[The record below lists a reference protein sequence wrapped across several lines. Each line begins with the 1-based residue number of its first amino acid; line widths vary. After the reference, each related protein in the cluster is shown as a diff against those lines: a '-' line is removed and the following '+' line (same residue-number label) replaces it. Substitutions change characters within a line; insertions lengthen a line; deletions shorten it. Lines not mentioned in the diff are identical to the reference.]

1 MNTSVNNTPAP
12 VNNNRVNNAA
22 KIEDFGQ
29 KIGGARKDYYA
40 QLRELADI
48 LAGIDCEALKKSS
61 LSKLVKLPDLA
72 RLYEAGALSEDA
84 ARALLTI
91 WRTIPARPSRPYRL
105 ARWAEETA
113 EKVAQCAALLDGAAV
128 DEKTRT
134 RLDFQILKVANW
146 PAVPFS
152 FGRFSVEGPNWF
164 ASDYRVIAGG
174 RYYSRCQKLEDVP
187 AAIAEAIATDNEKR
201 AEGPAL
207 AVYYTRAGQY
217 FIAVKDKAEIVLAT
231 YDSREDARAA
241 CQNDRAALIEK
252 YNQLR
257 TIPAL
262 RREWNR
268 PRVGQDWRK
277 GQDVTPDTF
286 AQVLPFRGVEFG
298 NWVNQ
303 TERAALLNSAFDG
316 FHDLAQVWGL
326 TAEEM
331 TLSGSLAFAFAS
343 RGIAGAAAH
352 YEAGHEVI
360 NLTKKNGAGCMA
372 HEWFHAVDWFAG
384 ALDGR
389 DGLNR
394 AQTEHPADSE
404 RGEAARELMAA
415 IKKTDFYSR
424 SAELAKFSK
433 KGDYWV
439 ENCELA
445 ARGFEGVCGV
455 ILNAAGVCSD
465 FLVNLLGMDA
475 FTAKDALHRS
485 SIYPY
490 PSEAEAAE
498 LLPYY
503 LRFLRSVFGHAEVS
517 AEALQMAEAAH
528 EKAEA
533 EREAAAQV
541 RAQREAEKKAK
552 EEARAEE
559 LRKEAERQEAE
570 REAKAA
576 EIAEIL
582 SAIPGVTGARRLYC
596 YNAGVAVAALWDAQI
611 ITVFASAQEAK
622 TKPAAEIAAAVSVMA
637 YKCKP
642 ARTKNPRISARDHSV
657 EFCKKSAAEFLDWVA
672 AGAGCSRF
680 AYEFA
685 ELAAKHGRHAENFRA
700 EAEKMAADIA
710 RLKAEQTQKWAQ
722 EAEKSAEQTNT
733 KANDGKPAQKPA
745 KGEKL
750 NRQEIDTTAAPA
762 ESLQLVEIADG
773 VAVIPAEGYDYRA
786 TLFNRRQIKAHGATW
801 NKEAQQW
808 QATDP
813 ATVEAL
819 RAWFA
824 QSASADE
831 QQEQAA
837 EPATAPAC
845 YSDSEKSE
853 ISAAAALPEW
863 LKVGA
868 MVMTAPR
875 TMIDS
880 RTMRPSFVDAE
891 LMRVSAIDA
900 DFVSLEHPK
909 GILYGNMSI
918 ATAYAADQLS
928 PAPVADEQPEQSTDA
943 QPEPVAIAASYGS
956 EPEIPD
962 AVPAAYY
969 SGSEKSEA
977 CSLYNFSF
985 KNRTAEQWN
994 CLTKFDTEADG
1005 EKLLQKT
1012 AEGHGLLSASAC
1024 DFLDV
1029 QADYIIYFS
1038 RRNGDYICMYLA
1050 DFNGQPLRRPI
1061 EELRGRLLD
1070 ARKAA
1075 ELKQIAQ
1082 SIQEADRDGCAY
1094 EIHAGASVV
1103 RVDRDPR
1110 TPGHFR
1116 ATWYVSGE
1124 LDERRKAQTAED
1136 AAGMVW
1142 LLRESCTL
1150 EGRQFQIKRPQAGY
1164 SDSAKSEP
1172 TAAPLTDCALLVS
1185 SDENDRKQF
1194 RQRHEE
1200 FYKLSD
1206 PWHGDEVNTNRET
1219 DLREH
1224 YDRESLA
1231 VHFLLSHEL
1240 FYSWTDN
1247 RHREDCLDD
1256 VRQIYPDMT
1265 ADELHDIRNKYAA
1278 AVGEIYG

>member
-1 MNTSVNNTPAP
+1 MNTSVNNTPAT

-22 KIEDFGQ
+22 KIQDFGQ
-29 KIGGARKDYYA
+29 KIGGARKDLA
-40 QLRELADI
+40 REQAD
-48 LAGIDCEALKKSS
+48 LVAAFAGLTVESLKTLS
-61 LSKLVKLPDLA
+61 LSKVVKFEQVQRLA
-72 RLYEAGALSEDA
+72 VSGAISAPA
-84 ARALLTI
+84 ACAAFAL
-91 WRTIPARPSRPYRL
+91 WRSIPARPSLSWKVGSWAEKTAARL
-105 ARWAEETA
+105 AQISAIIDGGEITENIERMAEYR
-113 EKVAQCAALLDGAAV
+113 VLMAAGYPSA
-128 DEKTRT
+128 
-134 RLDFQILKVANW
+134 
-146 PAVPFS
+146 PFS
-152 FGRFSVEGPNWF
+152 FGRYSV
-164 ASDYRVIAGG
+164 DYYLTVNSPLCVMAG
-174 RYYSRCQKLEDVP
+174 RYYKLRTNDPSE
-187 AAIAEAIATDNEKR
+187 AAEFIRKAVAADAATR
-201 AEGPAL
+201 AEGATFEL
-207 AVYYTRAGQY
+207 YCSRGVYYAAPKGKNKIRVKEWNTREEARAGMED
-217 FIAVKDKAEIVLAT
+217 VAEL
-231 YDSREDARAA
+231 RR
-241 CQNDRAALIEK
+241 LWEK
-252 YNQLR
+252 IRN
-257 TIPAL
+257 TPAL
-262 RREWNR
+262 RRTTNR
-268 PRVGQDWRK
+268 PRVGVDYRQ
-277 GQDVTPDTF
+277 GQNMNPEAF
-286 AQVLPFRGVEFG
+286 AAAFPFRGVEFG
-298 NWVNQ
+298 NWLTQ
-303 TERAALLNSAFDG
+303 TDRAIRLNETFDALR
-316 FHDLAQVWGL
+316 DLCALCGL
-326 TAEEM
+326 TADAA
-331 TLSGSLAFAFAS
+331 TLKGWLAMAFGS
-343 RGIAGAAAH
+343 RGIPGAAAH
-352 YEAGHEVI
+352 FEHEHRVI
-360 NLTKKNGAGCMA
+360 NLTKEHGAGSLA
-372 HEWFHAVDWFAG
+372 HEWLHALDAFTAARFAG
-384 ALDGR
+384 SLGQFAIKDWGKLPEGELR
-389 DGLNR
+389 
-394 AQTEHPADSE
+394 
-404 RGEAARELMAA
+404 EAARALYSGL
-415 IKKTDFYSR
+415 IKSPFARRSEDLDYLKGKTYY
-424 SAELAKFSK
+424 AKAQ
-433 KGDYWV
+433 
-439 ENCELA
+439 ELA
-445 ARGFEGVCGV
+445 ARAFEVYV
-455 ILNAAGVCSD
+455 IELAKIKGWTLD
-465 FLVNLLGMDA
+465 FLANVTTREEWIAAYGDA
-475 FTAKDALHRS
+475 DE
-485 SIYPY
+485 YPY
-490 PSEAEAAE
+490 PTPAEVAELAPLFARFLSLAADAQELSKEAAQ
-498 LLPYY
+498 L
-503 LRFLRSVFGHAEVS
+503 FADG
-517 AEALQMAEAAH
+517 
-528 EKAEA
+528 
-533 EREAAAQV
+533 
-541 RAQREAEKKAK
+541 RAIMEQQREKAK
-552 EEARAEE
+552 ELQEQAAQEQAEQRAAATAARMEEMKQRTAEVCAECGASWSYVFESAGRAYAVGGGAGFAFHIWANGHVGFKVVRLNSRIKKSIRTAWGDTLEVRPGVDLEAFARKDLQYGFTGYSLYNSVFKGYATTWQEFSEKHAEDIRKGAQE
-559 LRKEAERQEAE
+559 FAPKAQEVKKEAITSET
-570 REAKAA
+570 AA
-576 EIAEIL
+576 Q
-582 SAIPGVTGARRLYC
+582 P
-596 YNAGVAVAALWDAQI
+596 
-611 ITVFASAQEAK
+611 
-622 TKPAAEIAAAVSVMA
+622 
-637 YKCKP
+637 
-642 ARTKNPRISARDHSV
+642 
-657 EFCKKSAAEFLDWVA
+657 
-672 AGAGCSRF
+672 
-680 AYEFA
+680 
-685 ELAAKHGRHAENFRA
+685 
-700 EAEKMAADIA
+700 
-710 RLKAEQTQKWAQ
+710 
-722 EAEKSAEQTNT
+722 TNT

-745 KGEKL
+745 KGEKR

-824 QSASADE
+824 QSAPAADE
-831 QQEQAA
+831 QQEQAT
-837 EPATAPAC
+837 EPATASAS

-853 ISAAAALPEW
+853 IPAIAANRLTP
-863 LKVGA
+863 
-868 MVMTAPR
+868 
-875 TMIDS
+875 
-880 RTMRPSFVDAE
+880 
-891 LMRVSAIDA
+891 
-900 DFVSLEHPK
+900 
-909 GILYGNMSI
+909 
-918 ATAYAADQLS
+918 
-928 PAPVADEQPEQSTDA
+928 ADE
-943 QPEPVAIAASYGS
+943 PEPVAIAASHGS
-956 EPEIPD
+956 EPETPD

-969 SGSEKSEA
+969 SVSEKSEA

-994 CLTKFDTEADG
+994 CLTKFDTVPDG

-1012 AEGHGLLSASAC
+1012 ADGHGLLSASAC

>member
-1 MNTSVNNTPAP
+1 MNTSVNNTPAN
-12 VNNNRVNNAA
+12 VNANRVNNAA
-22 KIEDFGQ
+22 KIQDFGQ
-29 KIGGARKDYYA
+29 KIGGARKDLA
-40 QLRELADI
+40 REQAD
-48 LAGIDCEALKKSS
+48 LVAAFAGLTVESLKTLS
-61 LSKLVKLPDLA
+61 LSKVVKFEQVQRLA
-72 RLYEAGALSEDA
+72 ASGAISAPA
-84 ARALLTI
+84 ACAAFAL
-91 WRTIPARPSRPYRL
+91 WRSIPARPSLSWKVGSWAEKTAARL
-105 ARWAEETA
+105 AQISAIIDGGEITENIERMAEYR
-113 EKVAQCAALLDGAAV
+113 VLMAAGYPAA
-128 DEKTRT
+128 
-134 RLDFQILKVANW
+134 
-146 PAVPFS
+146 PFS
-152 FGRFSVEGPNWF
+152 FGRYSV
-164 ASDYRVIAGG
+164 DYYLTVNSPLCVMAG
-174 RYYSRCQKLEDVP
+174 RYYKLRTTDPSE
-187 AAIAEAIATDNEKR
+187 AAEFIRKAVAADAATR
-201 AEGPAL
+201 AEGATFEL
-207 AVYYTRAGQY
+207 YCSRGVYYAAPKGKNKIHVKEWNTREEARAGMED
-217 FIAVKDKAEIVLAT
+217 VAEL
-231 YDSREDARAA
+231 RR
-241 CQNDRAALIEK
+241 LWEK
-252 YNQLR
+252 IRN
-257 TIPAL
+257 TPAL
-262 RREWNR
+262 RRTTNR
-268 PRVGQDWRK
+268 PRVGVDYRQ
-277 GQDVTPDTF
+277 GQNMNPEAF
-286 AQVLPFRGVEFG
+286 AAAFPFRGVEFG
-298 NWVNQ
+298 NWLTQ
-303 TERAALLNSAFDG
+303 TDRAIRLNETFDALR
-316 FHDLAQVWGL
+316 DLCALCGL
-326 TAEEM
+326 TADAA
-331 TLSGSLAFAFAS
+331 TLKGWLAMAFGS
-343 RGIAGAAAH
+343 RGIPGAAAH
-352 YEAGHEVI
+352 FEHEHRVI
-360 NLTKKNGAGCMA
+360 NLTKEHGAGSLA
-372 HEWFHAVDWFAG
+372 HEWLHALDAFTAARFAG
-384 ALDGR
+384 SLGQFAIKDWGKLPEGELR
-389 DGLNR
+389 
-394 AQTEHPADSE
+394 
-404 RGEAARELMAA
+404 EAARALYSGL
-415 IKKTDFYSR
+415 IKSPFARRSEDLDYLKGKTYY
-424 SAELAKFSK
+424 AKTQ
-433 KGDYWV
+433 
-439 ENCELA
+439 ELA
-445 ARGFEGVCGV
+445 ARAFEVYV
-455 ILNAAGVCSD
+455 IELAKIKGWTLD
-465 FLVNLLGMDA
+465 FLANVTTREEWIAAYGDA
-475 FTAKDALHRS
+475 DE
-485 SIYPY
+485 YPY
-490 PSEAEAAE
+490 PTPAEVAELAPLFARFLSLAADAQELSKEAAQ
-498 LLPYY
+498 L
-503 LRFLRSVFGHAEVS
+503 FADG
-517 AEALQMAEAAH
+517 
-528 EKAEA
+528 
-533 EREAAAQV
+533 
-541 RAQREAEKKAK
+541 RAIMEQQREKAK
-552 EEARAEE
+552 ELQEQAAQEQAEQRAAATAARMEEMKQRTAEVCAECGASWSYVFESAGRAYAVGGGAGFAFHIWANGHVGFKVVRLNSRIKKSIRTAWGDTLEVRPGVDLEAFARKDLQYGFTGYSLYNSVFKGYATTWQEFSEKHAEDIRKGAQE
-559 LRKEAERQEAE
+559 FAPKAQEVKKEATTSET
-570 REAKAA
+570 AA
-576 EIAEIL
+576 Q
-582 SAIPGVTGARRLYC
+582 P
-596 YNAGVAVAALWDAQI
+596 
-611 ITVFASAQEAK
+611 
-622 TKPAAEIAAAVSVMA
+622 
-637 YKCKP
+637 
-642 ARTKNPRISARDHSV
+642 
-657 EFCKKSAAEFLDWVA
+657 
-672 AGAGCSRF
+672 
-680 AYEFA
+680 
-685 ELAAKHGRHAENFRA
+685 
-700 EAEKMAADIA
+700 
-710 RLKAEQTQKWAQ
+710 
-722 EAEKSAEQTNT
+722 TNT

-745 KGEKL
+745 KGEKR

-824 QSASADE
+824 QSAPAADE

-837 EPATAPAC
+837 EPATVPAC

-853 ISAAAALPEW
+853 IPAIAANRLTP
-863 LKVGA
+863 
-868 MVMTAPR
+868 T
-875 TMIDS
+875 
-880 RTMRPSFVDAE
+880 
-891 LMRVSAIDA
+891 
-900 DFVSLEHPK
+900 
-909 GILYGNMSI
+909 
-918 ATAYAADQLS
+918 
-928 PAPVADEQPEQSTDA
+928 DE
-943 QPEPVAIAASYGS
+943 PEPVALAASHGS
-956 EPEIPD
+956 EPETPD

-1012 AEGHGLLSASAC
+1012 AEGHGLLSVSAC

-1185 SDENDRKQF
+1185 SDENDRKLF

>member
-1 MNTSVNNTPAP
+1 MNTSVNNTPAN
-12 VNNNRVNNAA
+12 VNANRVNNAA
-22 KIEDFGQ
+22 KIQDFGQ
-29 KIGGARKDYYA
+29 KIGGARKDLA
-40 QLRELADI
+40 REQAD
-48 LAGIDCEALKKSS
+48 LVAAFAGLTVESLKTLS
-61 LSKLVKLPDLA
+61 LSKVVKFEQVQRLA
-72 RLYEAGALSEDA
+72 ASGAISAPA
-84 ARALLTI
+84 ACAAFAL
-91 WRTIPARPSRPYRL
+91 WRSIPARPSLSWKVGSWAEKTAARL
-105 ARWAEETA
+105 AQISAIIDGGEITENIERMAEYR
-113 EKVAQCAALLDGAAV
+113 VLMAAGYPAA
-128 DEKTRT
+128 
-134 RLDFQILKVANW
+134 
-146 PAVPFS
+146 PFS
-152 FGRFSVEGPNWF
+152 FGRYSV
-164 ASDYRVIAGG
+164 DYYLTVNSPLCVMAG
-174 RYYSRCQKLEDVP
+174 RYYKLRTTDPSE
-187 AAIAEAIATDNEKR
+187 AAEFIRKAVAADAATR
-201 AEGPAL
+201 AEGATFEL
-207 AVYYTRAGQY
+207 YCSRGVYYAAPKGKNKIHVKEWNTREEARAGMED
-217 FIAVKDKAEIVLAT
+217 VAEL
-231 YDSREDARAA
+231 RR
-241 CQNDRAALIEK
+241 LWEK
-252 YNQLR
+252 IRN
-257 TIPAL
+257 TPAL
-262 RREWNR
+262 RRTTNR
-268 PRVGQDWRK
+268 PRVGVDYRQ
-277 GQDVTPDTF
+277 GQNMNPEAF
-286 AQVLPFRGVEFG
+286 AAAFPFRGVEFG
-298 NWVNQ
+298 NWLTQ
-303 TERAALLNSAFDG
+303 MDRAIRLNETFDALR
-316 FHDLAQVWGL
+316 DLCALCGL
-326 TAEEM
+326 TADAA
-331 TLSGSLAFAFAS
+331 TLKGWLAMAFGS
-343 RGIAGAAAH
+343 RGIPGAAAH
-352 YEAGHEVI
+352 FEHEHRVI
-360 NLTKKNGAGCMA
+360 NLTKEHGAGSLA
-372 HEWFHAVDWFAG
+372 HEWLHALDAFTAARFAG
-384 ALDGR
+384 SLGQFAIKDWGKLPEGELR
-389 DGLNR
+389 
-394 AQTEHPADSE
+394 
-404 RGEAARELMAA
+404 EAARALYSGL
-415 IKKTDFYSR
+415 IKSPFARRSEDLDYLKGKTYY
-424 SAELAKFSK
+424 AKAQ
-433 KGDYWV
+433 
-439 ENCELA
+439 ELA
-445 ARGFEGVCGV
+445 ARAFEVYV
-455 ILNAAGVCSD
+455 IELAKIKGWTLD
-465 FLVNLLGMDA
+465 FLANVTTREEWIAAYGDA
-475 FTAKDALHRS
+475 DE
-485 SIYPY
+485 YPY
-490 PSEAEAAE
+490 PTPAEVAELAPLFARFLSLAADAQELSKEAAQ
-498 LLPYY
+498 L
-503 LRFLRSVFGHAEVS
+503 FADG
-517 AEALQMAEAAH
+517 
-528 EKAEA
+528 
-533 EREAAAQV
+533 
-541 RAQREAEKKAK
+541 RAIMEQQREKAK
-552 EEARAEE
+552 ELQEQAAKEQAEQRAAATAARMEEMKQRTAEVCAECGASWSYVFESAGRAYAVGGGAGFAFHIWANGHVGFKVVRLNSRIKKSIRTAWGDTLEVRPGVDLEAFARKDLQYGFTGYSLYNSVFKGYATTWQEFSEKHAEDIRKGAQE
-559 LRKEAERQEAE
+559 FAPKAQEVKKEATTSET
-570 REAKAA
+570 AA
-576 EIAEIL
+576 Q
-582 SAIPGVTGARRLYC
+582 P
-596 YNAGVAVAALWDAQI
+596 
-611 ITVFASAQEAK
+611 
-622 TKPAAEIAAAVSVMA
+622 
-637 YKCKP
+637 
-642 ARTKNPRISARDHSV
+642 
-657 EFCKKSAAEFLDWVA
+657 
-672 AGAGCSRF
+672 
-680 AYEFA
+680 
-685 ELAAKHGRHAENFRA
+685 
-700 EAEKMAADIA
+700 
-710 RLKAEQTQKWAQ
+710 
-722 EAEKSAEQTNT
+722 TNT

-745 KGEKL
+745 KGEKR

-808 QATDP
+808 QTTDP

-824 QSASADE
+824 QSAPAADE

-853 ISAAAALPEW
+853 IPAIAANRLTP
-863 LKVGA
+863 
-868 MVMTAPR
+868 T
-875 TMIDS
+875 
-880 RTMRPSFVDAE
+880 
-891 LMRVSAIDA
+891 
-900 DFVSLEHPK
+900 
-909 GILYGNMSI
+909 
-918 ATAYAADQLS
+918 
-928 PAPVADEQPEQSTDA
+928 DE
-943 QPEPVAIAASYGS
+943 PEPVAVAVSYGS
-956 EPEIPD
+956 EPETPD

-1012 AEGHGLLSASAC
+1012 AEGHGLLSVSAC

-1142 LLRESCTL
+1142 LLRESCTI

>member
-1 MNTSVNNTPAP
+1 MNTSVNNTPAT

-22 KIEDFGQ
+22 KIQDFGQ
-29 KIGGARKDYYA
+29 KIGGARKD
-40 QLRELADI
+40 LSREQAD
-48 LAGIDCEALKKSS
+48 LVAAFAGLTVESLKTLS
-61 LSKLVKLPDLA
+61 LSKVVKFEQVQRLA
-72 RLYEAGALSEDA
+72 VSGAISAPA
-84 ARALLTI
+84 ACAAFAL
-91 WRTIPARPSRPYRL
+91 WRSIPARPSLSWKVGSWAEKTAARL
-105 ARWAEETA
+105 AQISAIIDGGEITENIKRMAEYR
-113 EKVAQCAALLDGAAV
+113 VLMAAGYPAA
-128 DEKTRT
+128 
-134 RLDFQILKVANW
+134 
-146 PAVPFS
+146 PFS
-152 FGRFSVEGPNWF
+152 FGRYSV
-164 ASDYRVIAGG
+164 DYYLTVNSPLCVMAG
-174 RYYSRCQKLEDVP
+174 RYYKLRTNDPSE
-187 AAIAEAIATDNEKR
+187 AAEFIRKAVAADAATR
-201 AEGPAL
+201 AEGATFEL
-207 AVYYTRAGQY
+207 YCSRGVYYAAPKGKNKIRVKEWNTREEARAGMED
-217 FIAVKDKAEIVLAT
+217 VAEL
-231 YDSREDARAA
+231 RR
-241 CQNDRAALIEK
+241 LWEK
-252 YNQLR
+252 IRN
-257 TIPAL
+257 TPAL
-262 RREWNR
+262 RRTTNR
-268 PRVGQDWRK
+268 PRVGVDYRQ
-277 GQDVTPDTF
+277 GQNMNPEAF
-286 AQVLPFRGVEFG
+286 AAAFPFRGVEFG
-298 NWVNQ
+298 NWLTQ
-303 TERAALLNSAFDG
+303 TDRAIRLNETFDALR
-316 FHDLAQVWGL
+316 DLCALCGL
-326 TAEEM
+326 TADAA
-331 TLSGSLAFAFAS
+331 TLKGWLAMAFGS
-343 RGIAGAAAH
+343 RGIPGAAAH
-352 YEAGHEVI
+352 FEHEHRVI
-360 NLTKKNGAGCMA
+360 NLTKEHGAGSLA
-372 HEWFHAVDWFAG
+372 HEWLHALDAFTAARFAG
-384 ALDGR
+384 SLGQFAIKDWGKLPEGELR
-389 DGLNR
+389 
-394 AQTEHPADSE
+394 
-404 RGEAARELMAA
+404 EAARALYSGL
-415 IKKTDFYSR
+415 IKSPFARRSEDLDYLKGKTYY
-424 SAELAKFSK
+424 AKAQ
-433 KGDYWV
+433 
-439 ENCELA
+439 ELA
-445 ARGFEGVCGV
+445 ARAFEVYV
-455 ILNAAGVCSD
+455 IELAKIKGWTLD
-465 FLVNLLGMDA
+465 FLANVTTREEWIAAYGDA
-475 FTAKDALHRS
+475 DE
-485 SIYPY
+485 YPY
-490 PSEAEAAE
+490 PTPAEVAELAPLFARFLSLAADAQELSKEAAQ
-498 LLPYY
+498 L
-503 LRFLRSVFGHAEVS
+503 FADG
-517 AEALQMAEAAH
+517 
-528 EKAEA
+528 
-533 EREAAAQV
+533 
-541 RAQREAEKKAK
+541 RAIMEQQREKAK
-552 EEARAEE
+552 ELQEQAAQEQAEQRAAATAARMEEMKQRTAEVCAECGASWSYVFESAGRAYAVGGGAGFAFHIWANGHVGFKVVRLNSRIKKSIRTAWGDTLEVRPGVDLEAFARKDLQYGFTGYSLYNSVFKGYATTWQEFSEKHAEDIRKGAQE
-559 LRKEAERQEAE
+559 FAPKAQEVKKEATTSET
-570 REAKAA
+570 AA
-576 EIAEIL
+576 Q
-582 SAIPGVTGARRLYC
+582 P
-596 YNAGVAVAALWDAQI
+596 
-611 ITVFASAQEAK
+611 
-622 TKPAAEIAAAVSVMA
+622 
-637 YKCKP
+637 
-642 ARTKNPRISARDHSV
+642 
-657 EFCKKSAAEFLDWVA
+657 
-672 AGAGCSRF
+672 
-680 AYEFA
+680 
-685 ELAAKHGRHAENFRA
+685 
-700 EAEKMAADIA
+700 
-710 RLKAEQTQKWAQ
+710 
-722 EAEKSAEQTNT
+722 TNT

-745 KGEKL
+745 KGEKR

-808 QATDP
+808 QATNP

-824 QSASADE
+824 QSAPAADE

-853 ISAAAALPEW
+853 IPAIAANRLTP
-863 LKVGA
+863 
-868 MVMTAPR
+868 
-875 TMIDS
+875 
-880 RTMRPSFVDAE
+880 
-891 LMRVSAIDA
+891 
-900 DFVSLEHPK
+900 
-909 GILYGNMSI
+909 
-918 ATAYAADQLS
+918 
-928 PAPVADEQPEQSTDA
+928 ADE
-943 QPEPVAIAASYGS
+943 PEPVAVAVSYGS
-956 EPEIPD
+956 DPETPD

-1012 AEGHGLLSASAC
+1012 AEGHGLLSVSAC

-1142 LLRESCTL
+1142 LLRESCAL

>member
-1 MNTSVNNTPAP
+1 MNTSVNNTPAT

-22 KIEDFGQ
+22 KIQDFGQ
-29 KIGGARKDYYA
+29 KIGGARKDLA
-40 QLRELADI
+40 REQAD
-48 LAGIDCEALKKSS
+48 LVAAFAGLTVESLKTLS
-61 LSKLVKLPDLA
+61 LSKVVKFEQVQRLA
-72 RLYEAGALSEDA
+72 VSGAISASA
-84 ARALLTI
+84 ACAAFAL
-91 WRTIPARPSRPYRL
+91 WRSIPARPSLSWKVGSWAEKTAARL
-105 ARWAEETA
+105 AQISAIIDGGEITENIERMAEYR
-113 EKVAQCAALLDGAAV
+113 VLMAAGYPSA
-128 DEKTRT
+128 
-134 RLDFQILKVANW
+134 
-146 PAVPFS
+146 PFS
-152 FGRFSVEGPNWF
+152 FGRYSV
-164 ASDYRVIAGG
+164 DYYLTVNSPLCVMAG
-174 RYYSRCQKLEDVP
+174 RYYKLRTNDPSE
-187 AAIAEAIATDNEKR
+187 AAEFIRKAVAADAATR
-201 AEGPAL
+201 AEGATFEL
-207 AVYYTRAGQY
+207 YCSRGVYYAAPKGKNKIRVKEWNTREEARAGMED
-217 FIAVKDKAEIVLAT
+217 VAEL
-231 YDSREDARAA
+231 RR
-241 CQNDRAALIEK
+241 LWEK
-252 YNQLR
+252 IRN
-257 TIPAL
+257 TPAL
-262 RREWNR
+262 RRTTNR
-268 PRVGQDWRK
+268 PRVGVDYRQ
-277 GQDVTPDTF
+277 GQNMNPEAF
-286 AQVLPFRGVEFG
+286 AAAFPFRGVEFG
-298 NWVNQ
+298 NWLTQ
-303 TERAALLNSAFDG
+303 TDRAIRLNETFDALR
-316 FHDLAQVWGL
+316 DLCALCGL
-326 TAEEM
+326 TADAA
-331 TLSGSLAFAFAS
+331 TLKGWLAMAFGS
-343 RGIAGAAAH
+343 RGIPGAAAH
-352 YEAGHEVI
+352 FEHEHRVI
-360 NLTKKNGAGCMA
+360 NLTKEHGAGSLA
-372 HEWFHAVDWFAG
+372 HEWLHALDAFTAARFAG
-384 ALDGR
+384 SLGQFAIKDWGKLPEGELR
-389 DGLNR
+389 
-394 AQTEHPADSE
+394 
-404 RGEAARELMAA
+404 EAARALYSGL
-415 IKKTDFYSR
+415 IKSPFARRSEDLDYLKGKTYY
-424 SAELAKFSK
+424 AKAQ
-433 KGDYWV
+433 
-439 ENCELA
+439 ELA
-445 ARGFEGVCGV
+445 ARAFEVYV
-455 ILNAAGVCSD
+455 IELAKIKGWTLD
-465 FLVNLLGMDA
+465 FLANVTTREEWIAAYGDA
-475 FTAKDALHRS
+475 DE
-485 SIYPY
+485 YPY
-490 PSEAEAAE
+490 PTPAEVAELAPLFARFLSLAADAQELSKEAAQ
-498 LLPYY
+498 L
-503 LRFLRSVFGHAEVS
+503 FADG
-517 AEALQMAEAAH
+517 
-528 EKAEA
+528 
-533 EREAAAQV
+533 
-541 RAQREAEKKAK
+541 RAIMEQQREKAK
-552 EEARAEE
+552 ELQEQAAQEQAEQRAAATAARMEEMKQRTAEVCAECGASWSYVFESAGRAYAVGGGAGFAFHIWANGHVGFKVVRLNSRIKKSIRTAWGDTLEVRPGVDLEAFARKDLQYGFTGYSLYNSVFKGYATTWQEFSEKHAEDIRKGAQE
-559 LRKEAERQEAE
+559 FAPKAQEVKKEATTSET
-570 REAKAA
+570 AA
-576 EIAEIL
+576 Q
-582 SAIPGVTGARRLYC
+582 P
-596 YNAGVAVAALWDAQI
+596 
-611 ITVFASAQEAK
+611 
-622 TKPAAEIAAAVSVMA
+622 
-637 YKCKP
+637 
-642 ARTKNPRISARDHSV
+642 
-657 EFCKKSAAEFLDWVA
+657 
-672 AGAGCSRF
+672 
-680 AYEFA
+680 
-685 ELAAKHGRHAENFRA
+685 
-700 EAEKMAADIA
+700 
-710 RLKAEQTQKWAQ
+710 
-722 EAEKSAEQTNT
+722 TNT

-745 KGEKL
+745 KCEKR

-824 QSASADE
+824 QSAPAADE
-831 QQEQAA
+831 QQEQAT
-837 EPATAPAC
+837 EPATASAS

-853 ISAAAALPEW
+853 IPAIAANRLTP
-863 LKVGA
+863 
-868 MVMTAPR
+868 
-875 TMIDS
+875 
-880 RTMRPSFVDAE
+880 
-891 LMRVSAIDA
+891 
-900 DFVSLEHPK
+900 
-909 GILYGNMSI
+909 
-918 ATAYAADQLS
+918 
-928 PAPVADEQPEQSTDA
+928 ADE
-943 QPEPVAIAASYGS
+943 PEPVPIAASHGS
-956 EPEIPD
+956 DPETPD

-1012 AEGHGLLSASAC
+1012 AEGHGLLSVSAC

-1142 LLRESCTL
+1142 LLRESCAL

>member
-1 MNTSVNNTPAP
+1 MNTSANNTPAT

-22 KIEDFGQ
+22 KIQDFGQ
-29 KIGGARKDYYA
+29 KIGGARKDLA
-40 QLRELADI
+40 REQAD
-48 LAGIDCEALKKSS
+48 LVAAFAGLTVESLKTLS
-61 LSKLVKLPDLA
+61 LSKVVKFEQVQRLA
-72 RLYEAGALSEDA
+72 VSGAISAPA
-84 ARALLTI
+84 ACAAFAL
-91 WRTIPARPSRPYRL
+91 WRSIPARPSLSWKVGSWAEKTAARL
-105 ARWAEETA
+105 AQISAIIDGGEITENIERMAEYR
-113 EKVAQCAALLDGAAV
+113 VLMAAGYPSA
-128 DEKTRT
+128 
-134 RLDFQILKVANW
+134 
-146 PAVPFS
+146 PFS
-152 FGRFSVEGPNWF
+152 FGRYSV
-164 ASDYRVIAGG
+164 DYYLTVNSPLCVMAG
-174 RYYSRCQKLEDVP
+174 RYYKLRTNDPSE
-187 AAIAEAIATDNEKR
+187 AAEFIRKAVAADAATR
-201 AEGPAL
+201 AEGATFEL
-207 AVYYTRAGQY
+207 YCSRGVYYAAPKGKNKIRVKEWNTREEARAGMED
-217 FIAVKDKAEIVLAT
+217 VAEL
-231 YDSREDARAA
+231 RR
-241 CQNDRAALIEK
+241 LWEK
-252 YNQLR
+252 IRN
-257 TIPAL
+257 TPAL
-262 RREWNR
+262 RRTTNR
-268 PRVGQDWRK
+268 PRVGVDYRQ
-277 GQDVTPDTF
+277 GQNMNPEAF
-286 AQVLPFRGVEFG
+286 AAAFPFRGVEFG
-298 NWVNQ
+298 NWLTQ
-303 TERAALLNSAFDG
+303 TDRAIRLNETFDALR
-316 FHDLAQVWGL
+316 DLCALCGL
-326 TAEEM
+326 TADAA
-331 TLSGSLAFAFAS
+331 TLKGWLAMAFGS
-343 RGIAGAAAH
+343 RGIPGAAAH
-352 YEAGHEVI
+352 FEHEHRVI
-360 NLTKKNGAGCMA
+360 NLTKEHGAGSLA
-372 HEWFHAVDWFAG
+372 HEWLHALDAFTAARFAG
-384 ALDGR
+384 SLGQFAIKDWGKLPEGELR
-389 DGLNR
+389 
-394 AQTEHPADSE
+394 
-404 RGEAARELMAA
+404 EAARALYSGL
-415 IKKTDFYSR
+415 IKSPFARRSEDLDYLKGKTYY
-424 SAELAKFSK
+424 AKAQ
-433 KGDYWV
+433 
-439 ENCELA
+439 ELA
-445 ARGFEGVCGV
+445 ARAFEVYV
-455 ILNAAGVCSD
+455 IELAKIKGWTLD
-465 FLVNLLGMDA
+465 FLANVTTREEWIAAYGDA
-475 FTAKDALHRS
+475 DE
-485 SIYPY
+485 YPY
-490 PSEAEAAE
+490 PTPAEVAELAPLFARFLSLAADAQELSKEAAQ
-498 LLPYY
+498 L
-503 LRFLRSVFGHAEVS
+503 FADG
-517 AEALQMAEAAH
+517 
-528 EKAEA
+528 
-533 EREAAAQV
+533 
-541 RAQREAEKKAK
+541 RAIMEQQREKAK
-552 EEARAEE
+552 ELQEQAAQEQAEQRAAATAARMEEMKQRAAEVCAECGASWSYVFESAGRAYAVGGGAGFAFHIWANGHVGFKVVRLNSRIKKSIRTAWGDTLEVRPGVDLEAFARKDLQYGFTGYSLYNSVFKGYATTWQEFSEKHAEDIRKGAQE
-559 LRKEAERQEAE
+559 FAPKAQEVKKEATTSET
-570 REAKAA
+570 AA
-576 EIAEIL
+576 Q
-582 SAIPGVTGARRLYC
+582 P
-596 YNAGVAVAALWDAQI
+596 
-611 ITVFASAQEAK
+611 
-622 TKPAAEIAAAVSVMA
+622 
-637 YKCKP
+637 
-642 ARTKNPRISARDHSV
+642 
-657 EFCKKSAAEFLDWVA
+657 
-672 AGAGCSRF
+672 
-680 AYEFA
+680 
-685 ELAAKHGRHAENFRA
+685 
-700 EAEKMAADIA
+700 
-710 RLKAEQTQKWAQ
+710 
-722 EAEKSAEQTNT
+722 TNT

-745 KGEKL
+745 KGEKR

-824 QSASADE
+824 QSAPAADE

-837 EPATAPAC
+837 EPTTAPAC

-853 ISAAAALPEW
+853 IPAIAANRLTP
-863 LKVGA
+863 
-868 MVMTAPR
+868 
-875 TMIDS
+875 
-880 RTMRPSFVDAE
+880 
-891 LMRVSAIDA
+891 
-900 DFVSLEHPK
+900 
-909 GILYGNMSI
+909 
-918 ATAYAADQLS
+918 
-928 PAPVADEQPEQSTDA
+928 ADE
-943 QPEPVAIAASYGS
+943 PEPVAVAASYGS

-969 SGSEKSEA
+969 SGSEKSET

-1172 TAAPLTDCALLVS
+1172 TAALLTDCALLVS

-1224 YDRESLA
+1224 YDRESLT

>member
-1 MNTSVNNTPAP
+1 MNTSVNNTPAN
-12 VNNNRVNNAA
+12 VNANRVNNAA
-22 KIEDFGQ
+22 KIQDFGQ
-29 KIGGARKDYYA
+29 KIGGARKDLA
-40 QLRELADI
+40 REQAD
-48 LAGIDCEALKKSS
+48 LVAAFAGLTVESLKTLS
-61 LSKLVKLPDLA
+61 LSKVVKFEQVQRLA
-72 RLYEAGALSEDA
+72 ASGAISAPA
-84 ARALLTI
+84 ACAAFAL
-91 WRTIPARPSRPYRL
+91 WRSIPARPSLSWKVGSWAEKTAARL
-105 ARWAEETA
+105 AQISAIIDGGEITENIERMAEYR
-113 EKVAQCAALLDGAAV
+113 VLMAAGYPAA
-128 DEKTRT
+128 
-134 RLDFQILKVANW
+134 
-146 PAVPFS
+146 PFS
-152 FGRFSVEGPNWF
+152 FGRYSV
-164 ASDYRVIAGG
+164 DYYLTVNSPLCVMAG
-174 RYYSRCQKLEDVP
+174 RYYKLRTTDPSE
-187 AAIAEAIATDNEKR
+187 AAEFIRKAVAADAATR
-201 AEGPAL
+201 AEGATFEL
-207 AVYYTRAGQY
+207 YCSRGVYYAAPKGKNKIHVKEWNTREEARAGMED
-217 FIAVKDKAEIVLAT
+217 VAEL
-231 YDSREDARAA
+231 RR
-241 CQNDRAALIEK
+241 LWEK
-252 YNQLR
+252 IRN
-257 TIPAL
+257 TPAL
-262 RREWNR
+262 RRTTNR
-268 PRVGQDWRK
+268 PRVGVDYRQ
-277 GQDVTPDTF
+277 GQNMNPEAF
-286 AQVLPFRGVEFG
+286 AAAFPFRGVEFG
-298 NWVNQ
+298 NWLTQ
-303 TERAALLNSAFDG
+303 MDRAIRLNETFDALR
-316 FHDLAQVWGL
+316 DLCALCGL
-326 TAEEM
+326 TADAA
-331 TLSGSLAFAFAS
+331 TLKGWLAMAFGS
-343 RGIAGAAAH
+343 RGIPGAAAH
-352 YEAGHEVI
+352 FEHEHRVI
-360 NLTKKNGAGCMA
+360 NLTKEHGAGSLA
-372 HEWFHAVDWFAG
+372 HEWLHALDAFTAARFAG
-384 ALDGR
+384 SLGQFAIKDWGKLPEGELR
-389 DGLNR
+389 
-394 AQTEHPADSE
+394 
-404 RGEAARELMAA
+404 EAARALYSGL
-415 IKKTDFYSR
+415 IKSPFARRSEDLDYLKGKTYY
-424 SAELAKFSK
+424 AKAQ
-433 KGDYWV
+433 
-439 ENCELA
+439 ELA
-445 ARGFEGVCGV
+445 ARAFEVYV
-455 ILNAAGVCSD
+455 IELAKIKGWTLD
-465 FLVNLLGMDA
+465 FLANVTTREEWIAAYGDA
-475 FTAKDALHRS
+475 DE
-485 SIYPY
+485 YPY
-490 PSEAEAAE
+490 PTPAEVAELAPLFARFLSLAADAQELSKEAAQ
-498 LLPYY
+498 L
-503 LRFLRSVFGHAEVS
+503 FADG
-517 AEALQMAEAAH
+517 
-528 EKAEA
+528 
-533 EREAAAQV
+533 
-541 RAQREAEKKAK
+541 RAIMEQQREKAK
-552 EEARAEE
+552 ELQEQAAKEQAEQRAAATAARMEEMKQRTAEVCAECGASWSYVFESAGRAYAVGGGAGFAFHIWANGHVGFKVVRLNSRIKKSIRTAWGDTLEVRPGVDLEAFARKDLQYGFTGYSLYNSVFKGYATTWQEFSEKHAEDIRKGAQE
-559 LRKEAERQEAE
+559 FAPKAQEVKKEATTSET
-570 REAKAA
+570 AA
-576 EIAEIL
+576 Q
-582 SAIPGVTGARRLYC
+582 P
-596 YNAGVAVAALWDAQI
+596 
-611 ITVFASAQEAK
+611 
-622 TKPAAEIAAAVSVMA
+622 
-637 YKCKP
+637 
-642 ARTKNPRISARDHSV
+642 
-657 EFCKKSAAEFLDWVA
+657 
-672 AGAGCSRF
+672 
-680 AYEFA
+680 
-685 ELAAKHGRHAENFRA
+685 
-700 EAEKMAADIA
+700 
-710 RLKAEQTQKWAQ
+710 
-722 EAEKSAEQTNT
+722 TNT

-745 KGEKL
+745 KGEKR

-773 VAVIPAEGYDYRA
+773 VAVIPADGYDYRA

-824 QSASADE
+824 QSAPAADE

-853 ISAAAALPEW
+853 IPAIAANRLTP
-863 LKVGA
+863 
-868 MVMTAPR
+868 T
-875 TMIDS
+875 
-880 RTMRPSFVDAE
+880 
-891 LMRVSAIDA
+891 
-900 DFVSLEHPK
+900 
-909 GILYGNMSI
+909 
-918 ATAYAADQLS
+918 
-928 PAPVADEQPEQSTDA
+928 DE
-943 QPEPVAIAASYGS
+943 PEPVAVAVSYGS
-956 EPEIPD
+956 EPETPD

-1012 AEGHGLLSASAC
+1012 AEGHGLLSVSAC

-1142 LLRESCTL
+1142 LLRESCTI

>member
-1 MNTSVNNTPAP
+1 MNTSVNNTPAN
-12 VNNNRVNNAA
+12 VNANRVNNAA
-22 KIEDFGQ
+22 KIQDFGQ
-29 KIGGARKDYYA
+29 KIGGARKDLA
-40 QLRELADI
+40 REQAD
-48 LAGIDCEALKKSS
+48 LVAAFAGLTVESLKTLS
-61 LSKLVKLPDLA
+61 LSKVVKFEQVQRLA
-72 RLYEAGALSEDA
+72 ASGAISAPA
-84 ARALLTI
+84 ACAAFAL
-91 WRTIPARPSRPYRL
+91 WRSIPARPSLSWKVGSWAEKTAARL
-105 ARWAEETA
+105 AQISAIIDGGEITENIERMAEYR
-113 EKVAQCAALLDGAAV
+113 VLMAAGYPAA
-128 DEKTRT
+128 
-134 RLDFQILKVANW
+134 
-146 PAVPFS
+146 PFS
-152 FGRFSVEGPNWF
+152 FGRYSV
-164 ASDYRVIAGG
+164 DYYLTVNSPLCVMAG
-174 RYYSRCQKLEDVP
+174 RYYKFRTTDPSE
-187 AAIAEAIATDNEKR
+187 AAEFIRKAVAADAATR
-201 AEGPAL
+201 AEGATFEL
-207 AVYYTRAGQY
+207 YCSRGVYYAAPKGKNKIRVKEWNTREEARAGMED
-217 FIAVKDKAEIVLAT
+217 VAEL
-231 YDSREDARAA
+231 RR
-241 CQNDRAALIEK
+241 LWEK
-252 YNQLR
+252 IRN
-257 TIPAL
+257 TPAL
-262 RREWNR
+262 RRTTNR
-268 PRVGQDWRK
+268 PRVGVDYRQ
-277 GQDVTPDTF
+277 GQNMNPEAF
-286 AQVLPFRGVEFG
+286 AAAFPFRGVEFG
-298 NWVNQ
+298 NWLTQ
-303 TERAALLNSAFDG
+303 TDRAFRLNETFDALR
-316 FHDLAQVWGL
+316 DLCALCGL
-326 TAEEM
+326 TADAA
-331 TLSGSLAFAFAS
+331 TLKGWLAMAFGS
-343 RGIAGAAAH
+343 RGIPGAAAH
-352 YEAGHEVI
+352 FEHEHRVI
-360 NLTKKNGAGCMA
+360 NLTKEHGAGSLA
-372 HEWFHAVDWFAG
+372 HEWLHALDAFTAARFAG
-384 ALDGR
+384 SLGQFAIKDWGKLPEGELR
-389 DGLNR
+389 
-394 AQTEHPADSE
+394 
-404 RGEAARELMAA
+404 EAARALYSGL
-415 IKKTDFYSR
+415 IKSPFARRSEDLDYLKGKTYY
-424 SAELAKFSK
+424 AKAQ
-433 KGDYWV
+433 
-439 ENCELA
+439 ELA
-445 ARGFEGVCGV
+445 ARAFEVYV
-455 ILNAAGVCSD
+455 IELAKIKGWTLD
-465 FLVNLLGMDA
+465 FLANVTTREEWIAAYGDA
-475 FTAKDALHRS
+475 DE
-485 SIYPY
+485 YPY
-490 PSEAEAAE
+490 PTPAEVAELAPLFARFLSLAADAQELSKEAAQ
-498 LLPYY
+498 L
-503 LRFLRSVFGHAEVS
+503 FADG
-517 AEALQMAEAAH
+517 
-528 EKAEA
+528 
-533 EREAAAQV
+533 
-541 RAQREAEKKAK
+541 RAIMEQQREKAK
-552 EEARAEE
+552 ELQEQAAQEQAEQRAAATAARMEEMKQRTAEVCAECGASWSYVFESAGRAYAVGGGAGFAFHIWANGHVGFKVVRLNSRIKKSIRTAWGDTLEVRPGVDLEAFARKDLQYGFTGYSLYNSVFKGYATTWQEFSEKHAEDIRKGAQE
-559 LRKEAERQEAE
+559 FAPKAQEVKKEATTSET
-570 REAKAA
+570 AA
-576 EIAEIL
+576 Q
-582 SAIPGVTGARRLYC
+582 P
-596 YNAGVAVAALWDAQI
+596 
-611 ITVFASAQEAK
+611 
-622 TKPAAEIAAAVSVMA
+622 
-637 YKCKP
+637 
-642 ARTKNPRISARDHSV
+642 
-657 EFCKKSAAEFLDWVA
+657 
-672 AGAGCSRF
+672 
-680 AYEFA
+680 
-685 ELAAKHGRHAENFRA
+685 
-700 EAEKMAADIA
+700 
-710 RLKAEQTQKWAQ
+710 
-722 EAEKSAEQTNT
+722 TNT

-745 KGEKL
+745 KGEKR

-773 VAVIPAEGYDYRA
+773 VAVIPADGYDYRA

-824 QSASADE
+824 QSAPAADE

-853 ISAAAALPEW
+853 IPAIAANRLTP
-863 LKVGA
+863 
-868 MVMTAPR
+868 T
-875 TMIDS
+875 
-880 RTMRPSFVDAE
+880 
-891 LMRVSAIDA
+891 
-900 DFVSLEHPK
+900 
-909 GILYGNMSI
+909 
-918 ATAYAADQLS
+918 
-928 PAPVADEQPEQSTDA
+928 DE
-943 QPEPVAIAASYGS
+943 PEPVAIAASHGS
-956 EPEIPD
+956 EPETPD

-969 SGSEKSEA
+969 SGSKKSEA

-1012 AEGHGLLSASAC
+1012 AEGHGLLSVSAC

-1150 EGRQFQIKRPQAGY
+1150 EGRLFQIKRPQAGY

-1200 FYKLSD
+1200 FYKLSA

>member
-1 MNTSVNNTPAP
+1 MNTSVNNTPAN
-12 VNNNRVNNAA
+12 VNANRVNNAA
-22 KIEDFGQ
+22 KIQDFGQ
-29 KIGGARKDYYA
+29 KIGGARKDLA
-40 QLRELADI
+40 REQAD
-48 LAGIDCEALKKSS
+48 LVAAFAGLTVESLKTLS
-61 LSKLVKLPDLA
+61 LSKVVKFEQVQRLA
-72 RLYEAGALSEDA
+72 VSGAISAPA
-84 ARALLTI
+84 ACAAFAL
-91 WRTIPARPSRPYRL
+91 WRSIPARPSLSWKVGSWAEKTAARL
-105 ARWAEETA
+105 AQISAIIDGGEITENIERMAEYR
-113 EKVAQCAALLDGAAV
+113 VLMAAGYPSA
-128 DEKTRT
+128 
-134 RLDFQILKVANW
+134 
-146 PAVPFS
+146 PFS
-152 FGRFSVEGPNWF
+152 FGRYSV
-164 ASDYRVIAGG
+164 DYYLTVNSPLCVMAG
-174 RYYSRCQKLEDVP
+174 RYYKLRTNDPSE
-187 AAIAEAIATDNEKR
+187 AAEFIRKAVAADAATR
-201 AEGPAL
+201 AEGATFEL
-207 AVYYTRAGQY
+207 YCSRGVYYAAPKGKNKIRVKEWNTREEARAGMED
-217 FIAVKDKAEIVLAT
+217 VAEL
-231 YDSREDARAA
+231 RR
-241 CQNDRAALIEK
+241 LWEK
-252 YNQLR
+252 IRN
-257 TIPAL
+257 TPAL
-262 RREWNR
+262 RRTTNR
-268 PRVGQDWRK
+268 PRVGVDYRQ
-277 GQDVTPDTF
+277 GQNMNPEAF
-286 AQVLPFRGVEFG
+286 AAAFPFRGVEFG
-298 NWVNQ
+298 NWLTQ
-303 TERAALLNSAFDG
+303 TDRAIRLNETFDALR
-316 FHDLAQVWGL
+316 DLCALCGL
-326 TAEEM
+326 TADAA
-331 TLSGSLAFAFAS
+331 TLKGWLAMAFGS
-343 RGIAGAAAH
+343 RGIPGAAAH
-352 YEAGHEVI
+352 FEHEHRVI
-360 NLTKKNGAGCMA
+360 NLTKEHGAGSLA
-372 HEWFHAVDWFAG
+372 HEWLHALDAFTAARFAG
-384 ALDGR
+384 SLGQFAIKDWGKLPEGELR
-389 DGLNR
+389 
-394 AQTEHPADSE
+394 
-404 RGEAARELMAA
+404 EAARALYSGL
-415 IKKTDFYSR
+415 IKSPFARRSEDLDYLKGKTYY
-424 SAELAKFSK
+424 AKAQ
-433 KGDYWV
+433 
-439 ENCELA
+439 ELA
-445 ARGFEGVCGV
+445 ARAFEVYV
-455 ILNAAGVCSD
+455 IELAKIKGWTLD
-465 FLVNLLGMDA
+465 FLANVTTREEWIAAYGDA
-475 FTAKDALHRS
+475 DE
-485 SIYPY
+485 YPY
-490 PSEAEAAE
+490 PTPAEVAELAPLFARFLSLAADAQELSKEAAQ
-498 LLPYY
+498 L
-503 LRFLRSVFGHAEVS
+503 FADG
-517 AEALQMAEAAH
+517 
-528 EKAEA
+528 
-533 EREAAAQV
+533 
-541 RAQREAEKKAK
+541 RAIMEQQREKAK
-552 EEARAEE
+552 ELQEQAAQEQAEQRAAATAARMEEMKQRTAEVCAECGASWSYVFESAGRAYAVGGGAGFAFHIWANGHVGFKVVRLNSRIKKSIRTAWGDTLEVRPGVDLEAFARKDLQYGFTGYSLYNSVFKGYATTWQEFSEKHAEDIRKGAQE
-559 LRKEAERQEAE
+559 FAPKAQEVKKEATTSET
-570 REAKAA
+570 AA
-576 EIAEIL
+576 Q
-582 SAIPGVTGARRLYC
+582 P
-596 YNAGVAVAALWDAQI
+596 
-611 ITVFASAQEAK
+611 
-622 TKPAAEIAAAVSVMA
+622 
-637 YKCKP
+637 
-642 ARTKNPRISARDHSV
+642 
-657 EFCKKSAAEFLDWVA
+657 
-672 AGAGCSRF
+672 
-680 AYEFA
+680 
-685 ELAAKHGRHAENFRA
+685 
-700 EAEKMAADIA
+700 
-710 RLKAEQTQKWAQ
+710 
-722 EAEKSAEQTNT
+722 TNT

-745 KGEKL
+745 KGKKR

-773 VAVIPAEGYDYRA
+773 VAVIPADGYDYRA

-824 QSASADE
+824 QSAPAADE

-853 ISAAAALPEW
+853 IPAIAANRLTP
-863 LKVGA
+863 
-868 MVMTAPR
+868 
-875 TMIDS
+875 
-880 RTMRPSFVDAE
+880 
-891 LMRVSAIDA
+891 
-900 DFVSLEHPK
+900 
-909 GILYGNMSI
+909 
-918 ATAYAADQLS
+918 
-928 PAPVADEQPEQSTDA
+928 ADE
-943 QPEPVAIAASYGS
+943 PEPVDIAASHGS
-956 EPEIPD
+956 EPETPD

-969 SGSEKSEA
+969 SGAEKSEA

-994 CLTKFDTEADG
+994 CLTKFDTEAEG

-1012 AEGHGLLSASAC
+1012 AEGHGLLSVSAC

-1200 FYKLSD
+1200 FYKLSA

>member
-1 MNTSVNNTPAP
+1 MNTSVNNTPAT

-22 KIEDFGQ
+22 KIQDFGQ
-29 KIGGARKDYYA
+29 KIGGARKDLA
-40 QLRELADI
+40 REQAD
-48 LAGIDCEALKKSS
+48 LVAAFAGLTVESLKTLS
-61 LSKLVKLPDLA
+61 LSKVVKFEQVQRLA
-72 RLYEAGALSEDA
+72 VSGAISAPA
-84 ARALLTI
+84 ACAAFAL
-91 WRTIPARPSRPYRL
+91 WRSIPARPSLSWKVGSWAEKTAARL
-105 ARWAEETA
+105 AQISAIIDGGEITENIERMAEYR
-113 EKVAQCAALLDGAAV
+113 VLMAAGYPSA
-128 DEKTRT
+128 
-134 RLDFQILKVANW
+134 
-146 PAVPFS
+146 PFS
-152 FGRFSVEGPNWF
+152 FGRYSV
-164 ASDYRVIAGG
+164 DYYLTVNSPLCVMAG
-174 RYYSRCQKLEDVP
+174 RYYKLRTNDPSE
-187 AAIAEAIATDNEKR
+187 AAEFIRKAVAADAATR
-201 AEGPAL
+201 AEGATFEL
-207 AVYYTRAGQY
+207 YCSRGVYYAAPKGKNKIRVKEWNTREEASAGMED
-217 FIAVKDKAEIVLAT
+217 VAEL
-231 YDSREDARAA
+231 RR
-241 CQNDRAALIEK
+241 LWEK
-252 YNQLR
+252 IRN
-257 TIPAL
+257 TPAL
-262 RREWNR
+262 RRTTNR
-268 PRVGQDWRK
+268 PRVGVDYRQ
-277 GQDVTPDTF
+277 GQNMNPEAF
-286 AQVLPFRGVEFG
+286 AAAFPFRGVEFG
-298 NWVNQ
+298 NWLTQ
-303 TERAALLNSAFDG
+303 TDRAIRLNETFDALR
-316 FHDLAQVWGL
+316 DLCALCGL
-326 TAEEM
+326 TADAA
-331 TLSGSLAFAFAS
+331 TLKGWLAMAFGS
-343 RGIAGAAAH
+343 RGIPGAAAH
-352 YEAGHEVI
+352 FEHEHRVI
-360 NLTKKNGAGCMA
+360 NLTKEHGAGSLA
-372 HEWFHAVDWFAG
+372 HEWLHALDAFTAARFAG
-384 ALDGR
+384 SLGQFAIKDWGKLPEGELR
-389 DGLNR
+389 
-394 AQTEHPADSE
+394 
-404 RGEAARELMAA
+404 EAARALYSGL
-415 IKKTDFYSR
+415 IKSPFARRSEDLDYLKGKTYY
-424 SAELAKFSK
+424 AKAQ
-433 KGDYWV
+433 
-439 ENCELA
+439 ELA
-445 ARGFEGVCGV
+445 ARAFEVYV
-455 ILNAAGVCSD
+455 IELAKIKGWTLD
-465 FLVNLLGMDA
+465 FLANVTTREEWIAAYGDA
-475 FTAKDALHRS
+475 DE
-485 SIYPY
+485 YPY
-490 PSEAEAAE
+490 PTPAEVAELAPLFARFLSLAADAQELSKEAAQ
-498 LLPYY
+498 L
-503 LRFLRSVFGHAEVS
+503 FADG
-517 AEALQMAEAAH
+517 
-528 EKAEA
+528 
-533 EREAAAQV
+533 
-541 RAQREAEKKAK
+541 RAIMEQQREKAK
-552 EEARAEE
+552 ELQEQAAQEQAEQRAAATAARMEEMKQRTAEVCAECGASWSYVFESAGRAYAVGGGAGFAFHIWANGHVGFKVVRLNSRIKKSIRTAWGDTLEVRPGVDLEAFARKDLQYGFTGYSLYNSVFKGYATTWQEFSEKHAEDIRKGAQE
-559 LRKEAERQEAE
+559 FAPKAQEVKKEATTSE
-570 REAKAA
+570 KAA
-576 EIAEIL
+576 Q
-582 SAIPGVTGARRLYC
+582 PTT
-596 YNAGVAVAALWDAQI
+596 N
-611 ITVFASAQEAK
+611 
-622 TKPAAEIAAAVSVMA
+622 
-637 YKCKP
+637 
-642 ARTKNPRISARDHSV
+642 
-657 EFCKKSAAEFLDWVA
+657 
-672 AGAGCSRF
+672 
-680 AYEFA
+680 
-685 ELAAKHGRHAENFRA
+685 
-700 EAEKMAADIA
+700 
-710 RLKAEQTQKWAQ
+710 KAED
-722 EAEKSAEQTNT
+722 EKT
-733 KANDGKPAQKPA
+733 AQKPA
-745 KGEKL
+745 KGEKR

-824 QSASADE
+824 QSAPAADE
-831 QQEQAA
+831 QQEQTT
-837 EPATAPAC
+837 EPATASAS

-853 ISAAAALPEW
+853 N
-863 LKVGA
+863 
-868 MVMTAPR
+868 
-875 TMIDS
+875 
-880 RTMRPSFVDAE
+880 
-891 LMRVSAIDA
+891 SAI
-900 DFVSLEHPK
+900 
-909 GILYGNMSI
+909 
-918 ATAYAADQLS
+918 AANCLT
-928 PAPVADEQPEQSTDA
+928 PADEPESVT
-943 QPEPVAIAASYGS
+943 IAASYGS
-956 EPEIPD
+956 ELETPD

-969 SGSEKSEA
+969 SGSEKSET

-985 KNRTAEQWN
+985 KNRTAEQWT
-994 CLTKFDTEADG
+994 CLTKFDTVPDG

-1012 AEGHGLLSASAC
+1012 ADGHGLLSVSAC

>member
-1 MNTSVNNTPAP
+1 MNTSVNNTPAN
-12 VNNNRVNNAA
+12 VNANRVNNAA
-22 KIEDFGQ
+22 KIQDFGQ
-29 KIGGARKDYYA
+29 KIGGARKDLA
-40 QLRELADI
+40 REQAD
-48 LAGIDCEALKKSS
+48 LVAAFAGLTVESLKTLS
-61 LSKLVKLPDLA
+61 LSKVVKFEQVQRLA
-72 RLYEAGALSEDA
+72 ASGAISAPA
-84 ARALLTI
+84 ACAAFAL
-91 WRTIPARPSRPYRL
+91 WRSIPARPSLSWKVGSWAEKTAARL
-105 ARWAEETA
+105 AQISAIIDGGEITENIERMAEYR
-113 EKVAQCAALLDGAAV
+113 VLMAAGYPAA
-128 DEKTRT
+128 
-134 RLDFQILKVANW
+134 
-146 PAVPFS
+146 PFS
-152 FGRFSVEGPNWF
+152 FGRYSV
-164 ASDYRVIAGG
+164 DYYLTVNSPLCVMAG
-174 RYYSRCQKLEDVP
+174 RYYKLRTTDPSE
-187 AAIAEAIATDNEKR
+187 AAEFIRKAVAADAATR
-201 AEGPAL
+201 AEGATFEL
-207 AVYYTRAGQY
+207 YCSRGVYYAAPKGKNKIHVKEWNTREEARAGMED
-217 FIAVKDKAEIVLAT
+217 VAEL
-231 YDSREDARAA
+231 RR
-241 CQNDRAALIEK
+241 LWEK
-252 YNQLR
+252 IRN
-257 TIPAL
+257 TPAL
-262 RREWNR
+262 RRTTNR
-268 PRVGQDWRK
+268 PRVGVDYRQ
-277 GQDVTPDTF
+277 GQNMNPEAF
-286 AQVLPFRGVEFG
+286 AAAFPFRGVEFG
-298 NWVNQ
+298 NWLTQ
-303 TERAALLNSAFDG
+303 MDRAIRLNETFDALR
-316 FHDLAQVWGL
+316 DLCALCGL
-326 TAEEM
+326 TADAA
-331 TLSGSLAFAFAS
+331 TLKGWLAMAFGS
-343 RGIAGAAAH
+343 RGIPGAAAH
-352 YEAGHEVI
+352 FEHEHRVI
-360 NLTKKNGAGCMA
+360 NLTKEHGAGSLA
-372 HEWFHAVDWFAG
+372 HEWLHALDAFTAARFAG
-384 ALDGR
+384 SLGQFAIKDWGKLPEGELR
-389 DGLNR
+389 
-394 AQTEHPADSE
+394 
-404 RGEAARELMAA
+404 EAARALYSGL
-415 IKKTDFYSR
+415 IKSPFARRSEDLDYLKGKTYY
-424 SAELAKFSK
+424 AKAQ
-433 KGDYWV
+433 
-439 ENCELA
+439 ELA
-445 ARGFEGVCGV
+445 ARAFEVYV
-455 ILNAAGVCSD
+455 IELAKIKGWTLD
-465 FLVNLLGMDA
+465 FLANVTTREEWIAAYGDA
-475 FTAKDALHRS
+475 DE
-485 SIYPY
+485 YPY
-490 PSEAEAAE
+490 PTPAEVAELAPLFARFLSLAADAQELSKEAAQ
-498 LLPYY
+498 L
-503 LRFLRSVFGHAEVS
+503 FADG
-517 AEALQMAEAAH
+517 
-528 EKAEA
+528 
-533 EREAAAQV
+533 
-541 RAQREAEKKAK
+541 RAIMEQQREKAK
-552 EEARAEE
+552 ELQEQAAKEQAEQRAAATAARMEEMKQRTAEVCAECGASWSYVFESAGRAYAVGGGAGFAFHIWANGHVGFKVVRLNSRIKKSIRTAWGDTLEVRPGVDLEAFARKDLQYGFTGYSLYNSVFKGYATTWQEFSEKHAEDIRKGAQE
-559 LRKEAERQEAE
+559 FAPKAQEVKKEATTSET
-570 REAKAA
+570 AA
-576 EIAEIL
+576 Q
-582 SAIPGVTGARRLYC
+582 P
-596 YNAGVAVAALWDAQI
+596 
-611 ITVFASAQEAK
+611 
-622 TKPAAEIAAAVSVMA
+622 
-637 YKCKP
+637 
-642 ARTKNPRISARDHSV
+642 
-657 EFCKKSAAEFLDWVA
+657 
-672 AGAGCSRF
+672 
-680 AYEFA
+680 
-685 ELAAKHGRHAENFRA
+685 
-700 EAEKMAADIA
+700 
-710 RLKAEQTQKWAQ
+710 
-722 EAEKSAEQTNT
+722 TNT

-745 KGEKL
+745 KGEKR

-808 QATDP
+808 QTTDP

-824 QSASADE
+824 QSAPAADE

-853 ISAAAALPEW
+853 IPAIAANRLTP
-863 LKVGA
+863 
-868 MVMTAPR
+868 T
-875 TMIDS
+875 
-880 RTMRPSFVDAE
+880 
-891 LMRVSAIDA
+891 
-900 DFVSLEHPK
+900 
-909 GILYGNMSI
+909 
-918 ATAYAADQLS
+918 
-928 PAPVADEQPEQSTDA
+928 DE
-943 QPEPVAIAASYGS
+943 PEPVAVAVSYGS
-956 EPEIPD
+956 EPETPD
-962 AVPAAYY
+962 TVPAAYY
-969 SGSEKSEA
+969 SWSEKSEA

-1012 AEGHGLLSASAC
+1012 AEGHGLLSVSAC

-1142 LLRESCTL
+1142 LLRESCTI

>member
-1 MNTSVNNTPAP
+1 MNTSVNNTPAN
-12 VNNNRVNNAA
+12 VNANRVNNAA
-22 KIEDFGQ
+22 KIQDFGQ
-29 KIGGARKDYYA
+29 KIGGARKDLA
-40 QLRELADI
+40 REQAD
-48 LAGIDCEALKKSS
+48 LVAAFAGLTVESLKTLS
-61 LSKLVKLPDLA
+61 LSKVVKFEQVQRLA
-72 RLYEAGALSEDA
+72 ASGAISAPA
-84 ARALLTI
+84 ACAAFAL
-91 WRTIPARPSRPYRL
+91 WRSIPARPSLSWKVGSWAEKTAARL
-105 ARWAEETA
+105 AQISAIIDGGEITENIERMAEYR
-113 EKVAQCAALLDGAAV
+113 VLMAAGYPAA
-128 DEKTRT
+128 
-134 RLDFQILKVANW
+134 
-146 PAVPFS
+146 PFS
-152 FGRFSVEGPNWF
+152 FGRYSV
-164 ASDYRVIAGG
+164 DYYLTVNSPLCVMAG
-174 RYYSRCQKLEDVP
+174 RYYKLRTTDPSE
-187 AAIAEAIATDNEKR
+187 AAEFIRKAVAADAATR
-201 AEGPAL
+201 AEGATFEL
-207 AVYYTRAGQY
+207 YCSRGVYYAAPKGKNKIRVKEWNTREEARAGMED
-217 FIAVKDKAEIVLAT
+217 VAEL
-231 YDSREDARAA
+231 RR
-241 CQNDRAALIEK
+241 LWEK
-252 YNQLR
+252 IRN
-257 TIPAL
+257 TPAL
-262 RREWNR
+262 RRTTNR
-268 PRVGQDWRK
+268 PRVGVDYRQ
-277 GQDVTPDTF
+277 GQNMNPEAF
-286 AQVLPFRGVEFG
+286 AAAFPFRGVEFG
-298 NWVNQ
+298 NWLTQ
-303 TERAALLNSAFDG
+303 TDRAIRLNETFDALR
-316 FHDLAQVWGL
+316 DLCALCGL
-326 TAEEM
+326 TADAA
-331 TLSGSLAFAFAS
+331 TLKGWLAMAFGS
-343 RGIAGAAAH
+343 RGIPGAAAH
-352 YEAGHEVI
+352 FEHEHRVI
-360 NLTKKNGAGCMA
+360 NLTKEHGAGSLA
-372 HEWFHAVDWFAG
+372 HEWLHALDAFTAARFAG
-384 ALDGR
+384 SLGQFAIKDWGKLPEGELR
-389 DGLNR
+389 
-394 AQTEHPADSE
+394 
-404 RGEAARELMAA
+404 EAARALYSGL
-415 IKKTDFYSR
+415 IKSPFARRSEDLDYLKGKTYY
-424 SAELAKFSK
+424 AKAQ
-433 KGDYWV
+433 
-439 ENCELA
+439 ELA
-445 ARGFEGVCGV
+445 ARAFEVYV
-455 ILNAAGVCSD
+455 IELAKIKGWTLD
-465 FLVNLLGMDA
+465 FLANVTTREEWIAAYGDA
-475 FTAKDALHRS
+475 DE
-485 SIYPY
+485 YPY
-490 PSEAEAAE
+490 PTPAEVAELAPLFARFLSLAADAQELSKEAAQ
-498 LLPYY
+498 L
-503 LRFLRSVFGHAEVS
+503 FADG
-517 AEALQMAEAAH
+517 
-528 EKAEA
+528 
-533 EREAAAQV
+533 
-541 RAQREAEKKAK
+541 RAIMEQQREKAK
-552 EEARAEE
+552 ELQEQAAQEQAEQRAAATAARMEEMKQRTAEVCAECGASWSYVFESAGRAYAVGGGAGFAFHIWANGHVGFKVVRLNSRIKKSIRTAWGDTLEVRPGVDLEAFARKDLQYGFTGYSLYNSVFKGYATTWQEFSEKHAEDIRKGAQE
-559 LRKEAERQEAE
+559 FAPKAQEVKKEATTSET
-570 REAKAA
+570 AA
-576 EIAEIL
+576 Q
-582 SAIPGVTGARRLYC
+582 P
-596 YNAGVAVAALWDAQI
+596 
-611 ITVFASAQEAK
+611 
-622 TKPAAEIAAAVSVMA
+622 
-637 YKCKP
+637 
-642 ARTKNPRISARDHSV
+642 
-657 EFCKKSAAEFLDWVA
+657 
-672 AGAGCSRF
+672 
-680 AYEFA
+680 
-685 ELAAKHGRHAENFRA
+685 
-700 EAEKMAADIA
+700 
-710 RLKAEQTQKWAQ
+710 
-722 EAEKSAEQTNT
+722 TNT

-745 KGEKL
+745 KGEKR

-824 QSASADE
+824 QSAPAADE

-837 EPATAPAC
+837 EPATVPAC

-853 ISAAAALPEW
+853 IPAIAANRLTP
-863 LKVGA
+863 
-868 MVMTAPR
+868 
-875 TMIDS
+875 
-880 RTMRPSFVDAE
+880 
-891 LMRVSAIDA
+891 
-900 DFVSLEHPK
+900 
-909 GILYGNMSI
+909 
-918 ATAYAADQLS
+918 
-928 PAPVADEQPEQSTDA
+928 ADE
-943 QPEPVAIAASYGS
+943 PEPVAIAASYGS
-956 EPEIPD
+956 EPETPD

-977 CSLYNFSF
+977 YSLYNFSF

-1012 AEGHGLLSASAC
+1012 AEGHGLLSVSAC

-1124 LDERRKAQTAED
+1124 LDERCKAQTAED

-1142 LLRESCTL
+1142 LLRESCAL

>member
-1 MNTSVNNTPAP
+1 MNTSVNNTPAT

-22 KIEDFGQ
+22 KIQDFGQ
-29 KIGGARKDYYA
+29 KIGGARKDLA
-40 QLRELADI
+40 REQAD
-48 LAGIDCEALKKSS
+48 LVAAFAGLTVESLKTLS
-61 LSKLVKLPDLA
+61 LSKVVKFEQVQRLA
-72 RLYEAGALSEDA
+72 VSGAISAPA
-84 ARALLTI
+84 ACAAFAL
-91 WRTIPARPSRPYRL
+91 WRSIPARPSLSWKVGSWAEKTAARL
-105 ARWAEETA
+105 AQISAIIDGGEITENIKRMAEYR
-113 EKVAQCAALLDGAAV
+113 VLMAAGYPAA
-128 DEKTRT
+128 
-134 RLDFQILKVANW
+134 
-146 PAVPFS
+146 PFS
-152 FGRFSVEGPNWF
+152 FGRYSV
-164 ASDYRVIAGG
+164 DYYLTVNSPLCVMAG
-174 RYYSRCQKLEDVP
+174 RYYKLRTNDPSE
-187 AAIAEAIATDNEKR
+187 AAEFIRKAVAADAATR
-201 AEGPAL
+201 AEGATFEL
-207 AVYYTRAGQY
+207 YCSRGVYYAAPKGKNKIRVKEWNTREEARAGMED
-217 FIAVKDKAEIVLAT
+217 VAEL
-231 YDSREDARAA
+231 RR
-241 CQNDRAALIEK
+241 LWEK
-252 YNQLR
+252 IRN
-257 TIPAL
+257 TPAL
-262 RREWNR
+262 RRTTNR
-268 PRVGQDWRK
+268 PRVGVDYRQ
-277 GQDVTPDTF
+277 GQNMNPEAF
-286 AQVLPFRGVEFG
+286 AAAFPFRGVEFG
-298 NWVNQ
+298 NWLTQ
-303 TERAALLNSAFDG
+303 TDRAIRLNETFDALR
-316 FHDLAQVWGL
+316 DLCALCGL
-326 TAEEM
+326 TADAA
-331 TLSGSLAFAFAS
+331 TLKGWLAMAFGS
-343 RGIAGAAAH
+343 RGIPGAAAH
-352 YEAGHEVI
+352 FEHEHRVI
-360 NLTKKNGAGCMA
+360 NLTKEHGAGSLA
-372 HEWFHAVDWFAG
+372 HEWLHALDAFTAARFAG
-384 ALDGR
+384 SLGQFAIKDWGKLPEGELR
-389 DGLNR
+389 
-394 AQTEHPADSE
+394 
-404 RGEAARELMAA
+404 EAARALYSGL
-415 IKKTDFYSR
+415 IKSPFARRSEDLDYLKGKTYY
-424 SAELAKFSK
+424 AKAQ
-433 KGDYWV
+433 
-439 ENCELA
+439 ELA
-445 ARGFEGVCGV
+445 ARAFEVYV
-455 ILNAAGVCSD
+455 IELAKIKGWTLD
-465 FLVNLLGMDA
+465 FLANVTTREEWIAAYGDA
-475 FTAKDALHRS
+475 DE
-485 SIYPY
+485 YPY
-490 PSEAEAAE
+490 PTPAEVAELAPLFARFLSLAADAQELSKEAAQ
-498 LLPYY
+498 L
-503 LRFLRSVFGHAEVS
+503 FADG
-517 AEALQMAEAAH
+517 
-528 EKAEA
+528 
-533 EREAAAQV
+533 
-541 RAQREAEKKAK
+541 RAIMEQQREKAK
-552 EEARAEE
+552 ELQEQAAQEQAEQRAAATAARMEEMKQRTAEVCAECGASWSYVFESAGRAYAVGGGAGFAFHIWANGHVGFKVVRLNSRIKKSIRTAWGDTLEVRPGVDLEAFARKDLQYGFTGYSLYNSVFKGYATTWQEFSEKHAEDIRKGAQE
-559 LRKEAERQEAE
+559 FAPKAQEVKKEATTSET
-570 REAKAA
+570 AA
-576 EIAEIL
+576 Q
-582 SAIPGVTGARRLYC
+582 P
-596 YNAGVAVAALWDAQI
+596 
-611 ITVFASAQEAK
+611 
-622 TKPAAEIAAAVSVMA
+622 
-637 YKCKP
+637 
-642 ARTKNPRISARDHSV
+642 
-657 EFCKKSAAEFLDWVA
+657 
-672 AGAGCSRF
+672 
-680 AYEFA
+680 
-685 ELAAKHGRHAENFRA
+685 
-700 EAEKMAADIA
+700 
-710 RLKAEQTQKWAQ
+710 
-722 EAEKSAEQTNT
+722 TNT

-745 KGEKL
+745 KGEKR

-824 QSASADE
+824 QSAPAADE

-853 ISAAAALPEW
+853 IPAIAANRLTP
-863 LKVGA
+863 
-868 MVMTAPR
+868 
-875 TMIDS
+875 
-880 RTMRPSFVDAE
+880 
-891 LMRVSAIDA
+891 
-900 DFVSLEHPK
+900 
-909 GILYGNMSI
+909 
-918 ATAYAADQLS
+918 
-928 PAPVADEQPEQSTDA
+928 ADE
-943 QPEPVAIAASYGS
+943 PEPVAVAASYGS
-956 EPEIPD
+956 EPETPD

-1012 AEGHGLLSASAC
+1012 AEGHGLLSVSAC

-1150 EGRQFQIKRPQAGY
+1150 EGRLFQIKRPQAGY

-1200 FYKLSD
+1200 FYKLSA

-1247 RHREDCLDD
+1247 CHREDCLDD

>member
-1 MNTSVNNTPAP
+1 MNTSVNNTPAN

-22 KIEDFGQ
+22 KIQDFGQ
-29 KIGGARKDYYA
+29 KIGGARKDLA
-40 QLRELADI
+40 REQAD
-48 LAGIDCEALKKSS
+48 LMAAFAGLTVESLKTLS
-61 LSKLVKLPDLA
+61 LSKVVKFEQVQRLA
-72 RLYEAGALSEDA
+72 ASGAISAPA
-84 ARALLTI
+84 ACAAFAL
-91 WRTIPARPSRPYRL
+91 WRSIPARPSLSWKVGSWAEKTAARL
-105 ARWAEETA
+105 AQISAIIDGGEITENIERMAEYR
-113 EKVAQCAALLDGAAV
+113 VLMAAGYPSA
-128 DEKTRT
+128 
-134 RLDFQILKVANW
+134 
-146 PAVPFS
+146 PFS
-152 FGRFSVEGPNWF
+152 FGRYSV
-164 ASDYRVIAGG
+164 DYYLTVNSPLCVMAG
-174 RYYSRCQKLEDVP
+174 RYYKLRTNDPSE
-187 AAIAEAIATDNEKR
+187 AAEFIRKAVAADAATR
-201 AEGPAL
+201 AEGATFEL
-207 AVYYTRAGQY
+207 YCSRGVYYAAPKGKNKIRVKEWNTREEARAGMED
-217 FIAVKDKAEIVLAT
+217 VAEL
-231 YDSREDARAA
+231 RR
-241 CQNDRAALIEK
+241 LWEK
-252 YNQLR
+252 IRN
-257 TIPAL
+257 TPAL
-262 RREWNR
+262 RRTTNR
-268 PRVGQDWRK
+268 PRVGVDYRQ
-277 GQDVTPDTF
+277 GQNMNPEAF
-286 AQVLPFRGVEFG
+286 AAAFPFRGVEFG
-298 NWVNQ
+298 NWLTQ
-303 TERAALLNSAFDG
+303 TDRAIRLNETFDALR
-316 FHDLAQVWGL
+316 DLCALCGL
-326 TAEEM
+326 TADAA
-331 TLSGSLAFAFAS
+331 TLKGWLAMAFGS
-343 RGIAGAAAH
+343 RGIPGAAAH
-352 YEAGHEVI
+352 FEHEHRVI
-360 NLTKKNGAGCMA
+360 NLTKEHGAGSLA
-372 HEWFHAVDWFAG
+372 HEWLHALDAFTAARFAG
-384 ALDGR
+384 SLGQFAIKDWGKLPEGELR
-389 DGLNR
+389 
-394 AQTEHPADSE
+394 
-404 RGEAARELMAA
+404 EAARALYSGL
-415 IKKTDFYSR
+415 IKSPFARRSEDLDYLKGKTYY
-424 SAELAKFSK
+424 AKAQ
-433 KGDYWV
+433 
-439 ENCELA
+439 ELA
-445 ARGFEGVCGV
+445 ARAFEVYV
-455 ILNAAGVCSD
+455 IELAKIKGWTLD
-465 FLVNLLGMDA
+465 FLANVTTREEWIAAYGDA
-475 FTAKDALHRS
+475 DE
-485 SIYPY
+485 YPY
-490 PSEAEAAE
+490 PTPAEVAELAPLFARFLSLAADAQELSKEAAQ
-498 LLPYY
+498 L
-503 LRFLRSVFGHAEVS
+503 FADG
-517 AEALQMAEAAH
+517 
-528 EKAEA
+528 
-533 EREAAAQV
+533 
-541 RAQREAEKKAK
+541 RAIMEQQREKAK
-552 EEARAEE
+552 ELQEQAAQEQAEQRAAATAARMEEMKQRTAEVCAECGASWSYVFESAGRAYAVGGGAGFAFHIWANGHVGFKVVRLNSRIKKSIRTAWGDTLEVRPGVDLEAFARKDLQYGFTGYSLYNSVFKGYATTWQEFSEKHAEDIRKGAQE
-559 LRKEAERQEAE
+559 FAPKAQEVKKEATTSET
-570 REAKAA
+570 AA
-576 EIAEIL
+576 Q
-582 SAIPGVTGARRLYC
+582 P
-596 YNAGVAVAALWDAQI
+596 
-611 ITVFASAQEAK
+611 
-622 TKPAAEIAAAVSVMA
+622 
-637 YKCKP
+637 
-642 ARTKNPRISARDHSV
+642 
-657 EFCKKSAAEFLDWVA
+657 
-672 AGAGCSRF
+672 
-680 AYEFA
+680 
-685 ELAAKHGRHAENFRA
+685 
-700 EAEKMAADIA
+700 
-710 RLKAEQTQKWAQ
+710 
-722 EAEKSAEQTNT
+722 TNT

-745 KGEKL
+745 KGEKR

-824 QSASADE
+824 QSAPAADE

-837 EPATAPAC
+837 EPATASSS

-853 ISAAAALPEW
+853 ISAIAANCLTP
-863 LKVGA
+863 
-868 MVMTAPR
+868 
-875 TMIDS
+875 
-880 RTMRPSFVDAE
+880 
-891 LMRVSAIDA
+891 
-900 DFVSLEHPK
+900 
-909 GILYGNMSI
+909 
-918 ATAYAADQLS
+918 
-928 PAPVADEQPEQSTDA
+928 ADEPEL
-943 QPEPVAIAASYGS
+943 VAVAASYGS
-956 EPEIPD
+956 EPETPD
-962 AVPAAYY
+962 TVPAAYY

-1012 AEGHGLLSASAC
+1012 AEGHGLLSVSAC

-1070 ARKAA
+1070 ARKAV

-1110 TPGHFR
+1110 TPDHFR

-1164 SDSAKSEP
+1164 STSAKSEP
-1172 TAAPLTDCALLVS
+1172 TDAPLTDCALLVS

-1206 PWHGDEVNTNRET
+1206 HWHGDEVNTNRET

>member
-1 MNTSVNNTPAP
+1 MNTSVNNTPAT

-22 KIEDFGQ
+22 KIQDFGQ
-29 KIGGARKDYYA
+29 KIGGARKDLA
-40 QLRELADI
+40 REQAD
-48 LAGIDCEALKKSS
+48 LVAAFAGLTVESLKTLS
-61 LSKLVKLPDLA
+61 LSKVVKFEQVQRLA
-72 RLYEAGALSEDA
+72 DSGAISAPA
-84 ARALLTI
+84 ACAAFAL
-91 WRTIPARPSRPYRL
+91 WRSIPARPSLSWKVGSWAEKTAARL
-105 ARWAEETA
+105 AQISAIIDGGEITENIERMAEYR
-113 EKVAQCAALLDGAAV
+113 VLMAAGYPSA
-128 DEKTRT
+128 
-134 RLDFQILKVANW
+134 
-146 PAVPFS
+146 PFS
-152 FGRFSVEGPNWF
+152 FGRYSV
-164 ASDYRVIAGG
+164 DYYLTVNSPLCVMAGH
-174 RYYSRCQKLEDVP
+174 YYKLRTNDPSE
-187 AAIAEAIATDNEKR
+187 AAEFIRKAVAADAATR
-201 AEGPAL
+201 AEGATFEL
-207 AVYYTRAGQY
+207 YCSRGVYYAAPKGKNKIRVKEWNTREEARAGMED
-217 FIAVKDKAEIVLAT
+217 VAEL
-231 YDSREDARAA
+231 RR
-241 CQNDRAALIEK
+241 LWEK
-252 YNQLR
+252 IRN
-257 TIPAL
+257 TPAL
-262 RREWNR
+262 RRTTNR
-268 PRVGQDWRK
+268 PRVGVDYRQ
-277 GQDVTPDTF
+277 GQNMNPEAF
-286 AQVLPFRGVEFG
+286 AAAFPFRGVEFG
-298 NWVNQ
+298 NWLTQ
-303 TERAALLNSAFDG
+303 TDRAIRLNETFDALR
-316 FHDLAQVWGL
+316 DLCALCGL
-326 TAEEM
+326 TADAA
-331 TLSGSLAFAFAS
+331 TLKGWLAMAFGS
-343 RGIAGAAAH
+343 RGIPGAAAH
-352 YEAGHEVI
+352 FEHEHRVI
-360 NLTKKNGAGCMA
+360 NLTKEHGAGSLA
-372 HEWFHAVDWFAG
+372 HEWLHALDAFTAARFAG
-384 ALDGR
+384 SLGQFAIKDWGKLPEGELR
-389 DGLNR
+389 
-394 AQTEHPADSE
+394 
-404 RGEAARELMAA
+404 EAARALYSGL
-415 IKKTDFYSR
+415 IKSPFARRSEDLDYLKGKTYY
-424 SAELAKFSK
+424 AKAQ
-433 KGDYWV
+433 
-439 ENCELA
+439 ELA
-445 ARGFEGVCGV
+445 ARAFEVYV
-455 ILNAAGVCSD
+455 IELAKIKGWTLD
-465 FLVNLLGMDA
+465 FLANVTTREEWIAAYGDA
-475 FTAKDALHRS
+475 DE
-485 SIYPY
+485 YPY
-490 PSEAEAAE
+490 PTPAEVAELAPLFARFLSLAADAQELSKEAAQ
-498 LLPYY
+498 L
-503 LRFLRSVFGHAEVS
+503 FADG
-517 AEALQMAEAAH
+517 
-528 EKAEA
+528 
-533 EREAAAQV
+533 
-541 RAQREAEKKAK
+541 RAIMEQQREKAK
-552 EEARAEE
+552 ELQEQAAQEQAEQRAAATAARMEEMKQRTAEVCAECGASWSYVFESAGRAYAVGGGAGFAFHIWANGHVGFKVVRLNSRIKKSIRTAWGDTLEVRPGVDLEAFARKDLQYGFTGYSLYNSVFKGYATTWQEFSEKHAEDIRKGAQE
-559 LRKEAERQEAE
+559 FAPKAQEVKKEATTSET
-570 REAKAA
+570 AA
-576 EIAEIL
+576 Q
-582 SAIPGVTGARRLYC
+582 P
-596 YNAGVAVAALWDAQI
+596 
-611 ITVFASAQEAK
+611 
-622 TKPAAEIAAAVSVMA
+622 
-637 YKCKP
+637 
-642 ARTKNPRISARDHSV
+642 
-657 EFCKKSAAEFLDWVA
+657 
-672 AGAGCSRF
+672 
-680 AYEFA
+680 
-685 ELAAKHGRHAENFRA
+685 
-700 EAEKMAADIA
+700 
-710 RLKAEQTQKWAQ
+710 
-722 EAEKSAEQTNT
+722 TNT

-745 KGEKL
+745 KGEKR

-824 QSASADE
+824 QSAPAADE

-853 ISAAAALPEW
+853 IPAIAANRLTP
-863 LKVGA
+863 
-868 MVMTAPR
+868 
-875 TMIDS
+875 
-880 RTMRPSFVDAE
+880 
-891 LMRVSAIDA
+891 
-900 DFVSLEHPK
+900 
-909 GILYGNMSI
+909 
-918 ATAYAADQLS
+918 
-928 PAPVADEQPEQSTDA
+928 ADE
-943 QPEPVAIAASYGS
+943 PEPVAVAVSYGS
-956 EPEIPD
+956 EPETPD

-1012 AEGHGLLSASAC
+1012 AEGHGLLSVSAC

-1200 FYKLSD
+1200 FYKLSA

>member
-1 MNTSVNNTPAP
+1 MNTSVNNTPAN
-12 VNNNRVNNAA
+12 VNANRVNNAA
-22 KIEDFGQ
+22 KIQDFGQ
-29 KIGGARKDYYA
+29 KIGGARKDLA
-40 QLRELADI
+40 REQAD
-48 LAGIDCEALKKSS
+48 LVAAFAGLTVESLKTLS
-61 LSKLVKLPDLA
+61 LSKVVKFEQVQRLA
-72 RLYEAGALSEDA
+72 ASGAISAPA
-84 ARALLTI
+84 ACAAFAL
-91 WRTIPARPSRPYRL
+91 WRSIPARPSLSWKVGSWAEKTAARL
-105 ARWAEETA
+105 AQISAIIDGGEITENIERMAEYR
-113 EKVAQCAALLDGAAV
+113 VLMAAGYPAA
-128 DEKTRT
+128 
-134 RLDFQILKVANW
+134 
-146 PAVPFS
+146 PFS
-152 FGRFSVEGPNWF
+152 FGRYSV
-164 ASDYRVIAGG
+164 DYYLTVNSPLCVMAG
-174 RYYSRCQKLEDVP
+174 RYYKLRTTDPSE
-187 AAIAEAIATDNEKR
+187 AAEFIRKAVAADAATR
-201 AEGPAL
+201 AEGATFEL
-207 AVYYTRAGQY
+207 YCSRGVYYAAPKGKNKIRVKEWNTREEARAGMED
-217 FIAVKDKAEIVLAT
+217 VAEL
-231 YDSREDARAA
+231 RR
-241 CQNDRAALIEK
+241 LWEK
-252 YNQLR
+252 IRN
-257 TIPAL
+257 TPAL
-262 RREWNR
+262 RRTTNR
-268 PRVGQDWRK
+268 PRVGVDYRQ
-277 GQDVTPDTF
+277 GQNMNPEAF
-286 AQVLPFRGVEFG
+286 AAAFPFRGVEFG
-298 NWVNQ
+298 NWLTQ
-303 TERAALLNSAFDG
+303 TDRAIRLNETFDALR
-316 FHDLAQVWGL
+316 DLCALCGL
-326 TAEEM
+326 TADAA
-331 TLSGSLAFAFAS
+331 TLKGWLAMAFGS
-343 RGIAGAAAH
+343 RGIPGAAAH
-352 YEAGHEVI
+352 FEHEHRVI
-360 NLTKKNGAGCMA
+360 NLTKEHGAGSLA
-372 HEWFHAVDWFAG
+372 HEWLHALDAFTAARFAG
-384 ALDGR
+384 SLGQFAIKDWGKLPEGELR
-389 DGLNR
+389 
-394 AQTEHPADSE
+394 
-404 RGEAARELMAA
+404 EAARALYSGL
-415 IKKTDFYSR
+415 IKSPFARRSEDLDYLKGKTYY
-424 SAELAKFSK
+424 AKAQ
-433 KGDYWV
+433 
-439 ENCELA
+439 ELA
-445 ARGFEGVCGV
+445 ARAFEVYV
-455 ILNAAGVCSD
+455 IELAKIKGWTLD
-465 FLVNLLGMDA
+465 FLANVTTREEWIAAYGDA
-475 FTAKDALHRS
+475 DE
-485 SIYPY
+485 YPY
-490 PSEAEAAE
+490 PTPAEVAELAPLFARFLSLAADAQELSKEAAQ
-498 LLPYY
+498 L
-503 LRFLRSVFGHAEVS
+503 FADG
-517 AEALQMAEAAH
+517 
-528 EKAEA
+528 
-533 EREAAAQV
+533 
-541 RAQREAEKKAK
+541 RAIMEQQREKAK
-552 EEARAEE
+552 ELQEQAAKEQAEQRAAATAARMEEMKQRTAEVCAECGASWSYVFESAGRAYAVGGGAGFAFHIWANGHVGFKVVRLNSRIKKSIRTAWGDTLEVRPGVDLEAFARKDLQYGFTGYSLYNSVFKGYATTWQEFSEKHAEDIRKGAQE
-559 LRKEAERQEAE
+559 FAPKAQEVKKEATTSET
-570 REAKAA
+570 AA
-576 EIAEIL
+576 Q
-582 SAIPGVTGARRLYC
+582 P
-596 YNAGVAVAALWDAQI
+596 
-611 ITVFASAQEAK
+611 
-622 TKPAAEIAAAVSVMA
+622 
-637 YKCKP
+637 
-642 ARTKNPRISARDHSV
+642 
-657 EFCKKSAAEFLDWVA
+657 
-672 AGAGCSRF
+672 
-680 AYEFA
+680 
-685 ELAAKHGRHAENFRA
+685 
-700 EAEKMAADIA
+700 
-710 RLKAEQTQKWAQ
+710 
-722 EAEKSAEQTNT
+722 TNT

-745 KGEKL
+745 KGEKR

-824 QSASADE
+824 QSAPAADE

-853 ISAAAALPEW
+853 ISAIAANRL
-863 LKVGA
+863 
-868 MVMTAPR
+868 T
-875 TMIDS
+875 S
-880 RTMRPSFVDAE
+880 
-891 LMRVSAIDA
+891 
-900 DFVSLEHPK
+900 
-909 GILYGNMSI
+909 
-918 ATAYAADQLS
+918 
-928 PAPVADEQPEQSTDA
+928 ADE
-943 QPEPVAIAASYGS
+943 PEPVAIAASYGS
-956 EPEIPD
+956 EPETPD

-994 CLTKFDTEADG
+994 CLTKFDTVPDG

-1164 SDSAKSEP
+1164 SDSAKSVP

>member
-1 MNTSVNNTPAP
+1 MNTSVNNTPAN
-12 VNNNRVNNAA
+12 VNANRVNNAV
-22 KIEDFGQ
+22 KIQDFGQ
-29 KIGGARKDYYA
+29 KIGGARKDLA
-40 QLRELADI
+40 REQADLVAAFAGLTVESLKI
-48 LAGIDCEALKKSS
+48 LS
-61 LSKLVKLPDLA
+61 LSKVVKFEQVQ
-72 RLYEAGALSEDA
+72 RLGASGAISAPA
-84 ARALLTI
+84 ACAAFAL
-91 WRTIPARPSRPYRL
+91 WRSIPARPSLSWKVGSWAEKTAARL
-105 ARWAEETA
+105 AQISAIIDGGEITENIERMAEYR
-113 EKVAQCAALLDGAAV
+113 VLMAAGYPSA
-128 DEKTRT
+128 
-134 RLDFQILKVANW
+134 
-146 PAVPFS
+146 PFS
-152 FGRFSVEGPNWF
+152 FGRYSV
-164 ASDYRVIAGG
+164 DYYLTVNSPFCVMAG
-174 RYYSRCQKLEDVP
+174 RYYKLRTNDP
-187 AAIAEAIATDNEKR
+187 SKAAEFIRKAVAADAATR
-201 AEGPAL
+201 AEGATFEL
-207 AVYYTRAGQY
+207 YCSRGVYYAAPKGKNKIRVKEWNTREEARAGMED
-217 FIAVKDKAEIVLAT
+217 VAEL
-231 YDSREDARAA
+231 RR
-241 CQNDRAALIEK
+241 LWEK
-252 YNQLR
+252 IRN
-257 TIPAL
+257 TPAL
-262 RREWNR
+262 RRTTNR
-268 PRVGQDWRK
+268 PRVGVDYRQ
-277 GQDVTPDTF
+277 GQNMNPEAF
-286 AQVLPFRGVEFG
+286 AAAFPFRGVEFG
-298 NWVNQ
+298 NWLTQ
-303 TERAALLNSAFDG
+303 TDRAIRLNETFDALR
-316 FHDLAQVWGL
+316 DLCALCGL
-326 TAEEM
+326 TADAA
-331 TLSGSLAFAFAS
+331 TLKGWLAMAFGS
-343 RGIAGAAAH
+343 RGIPGAAAH
-352 YEAGHEVI
+352 FEHDHRVI
-360 NLTKKNGAGCMA
+360 NLTKEHGAGSLA
-372 HEWFHAVDWFAG
+372 HEWLHALDAFTAARFAG
-384 ALDGR
+384 SLGQFAIKDWGKLPEGELR
-389 DGLNR
+389 
-394 AQTEHPADSE
+394 
-404 RGEAARELMAA
+404 EAARALYSGL
-415 IKKTDFYSR
+415 IKSPFARRSEDLDYLKGKTYY
-424 SAELAKFSK
+424 AKAQ
-433 KGDYWV
+433 
-439 ENCELA
+439 ELA
-445 ARGFEGVCGV
+445 ARAFEVYV
-455 ILNAAGVCSD
+455 IELAKIKGWTLD
-465 FLVNLLGMDA
+465 FLANVTTREEWIAAYGDA
-475 FTAKDALHRS
+475 GE
-485 SIYPY
+485 YPY
-490 PSEAEAAE
+490 PTPTEVAELAPLFARFLSLAADAQELSKEAAQ
-498 LLPYY
+498 L
-503 LRFLRSVFGHAEVS
+503 FADG
-517 AEALQMAEAAH
+517 
-528 EKAEA
+528 
-533 EREAAAQV
+533 
-541 RAQREAEKKAK
+541 RAIMEQQREKAK
-552 EEARAEE
+552 ELQEQAAQEQAEQRAAATAARMEEMKQRTAEVCAECGASWSYVFESAGRAYAVGGGAGFAFHIWANGHVGFKVVRLNSRIKKSIRTAWGDTLEVRPGVDLEAFARKDLQYGFTGYSLYNSVFKGYATTWQEFSEKHAEDIRKGAQE
-559 LRKEAERQEAE
+559 FAPKAQEVKKEATTSET
-570 REAKAA
+570 AA
-576 EIAEIL
+576 Q
-582 SAIPGVTGARRLYC
+582 P
-596 YNAGVAVAALWDAQI
+596 
-611 ITVFASAQEAK
+611 
-622 TKPAAEIAAAVSVMA
+622 
-637 YKCKP
+637 
-642 ARTKNPRISARDHSV
+642 
-657 EFCKKSAAEFLDWVA
+657 
-672 AGAGCSRF
+672 
-680 AYEFA
+680 
-685 ELAAKHGRHAENFRA
+685 
-700 EAEKMAADIA
+700 
-710 RLKAEQTQKWAQ
+710 
-722 EAEKSAEQTNT
+722 TNT

-745 KGEKL
+745 KGEKR

-824 QSASADE
+824 QSAPAADE
-831 QQEQAA
+831 QQEQTT
-837 EPATAPAC
+837 EPATASAS

-853 ISAAAALPEW
+853 N
-863 LKVGA
+863 
-868 MVMTAPR
+868 
-875 TMIDS
+875 
-880 RTMRPSFVDAE
+880 
-891 LMRVSAIDA
+891 SAIAANRLTPA
-900 DFVSLEHPK
+900 D
-909 GILYGNMSI
+909 
-918 ATAYAADQLS
+918 D
-928 PAPVADEQPEQSTDA
+928 
-943 QPEPVAIAASYGS
+943 PEPVAVAASYGS
-956 EPEIPD
+956 EPETPD

-1012 AEGHGLLSASAC
+1012 ADGHGLLSVSAC

-1075 ELKQIAQ
+1075 ELKLIAQ

-1247 RHREDCLDD
+1247 RHSEDCLDD

>member
-1 MNTSVNNTPAP
+1 MNTSVNNTPAN
-12 VNNNRVNNAA
+12 VNANRVNNAA
-22 KIEDFGQ
+22 KIQDFGQ
-29 KIGGARKDYYA
+29 KIGGARKDLA
-40 QLRELADI
+40 REQAD
-48 LAGIDCEALKKSS
+48 LVAAFAGLTVESLKTLS
-61 LSKLVKLPDLA
+61 LSKVVKFEQVQRLA
-72 RLYEAGALSEDA
+72 ASGAISAPA
-84 ARALLTI
+84 ACAAFAL
-91 WRTIPARPSRPYRL
+91 WRSIPARPSLSWKVGSWAEKTAARL
-105 ARWAEETA
+105 AQISAIIDGGEITENIERMAEYR
-113 EKVAQCAALLDGAAV
+113 VLMAAGYPAA
-128 DEKTRT
+128 
-134 RLDFQILKVANW
+134 
-146 PAVPFS
+146 PFS
-152 FGRFSVEGPNWF
+152 FGRYSV
-164 ASDYRVIAGG
+164 DYYLTVNSPLCVMAG
-174 RYYSRCQKLEDVP
+174 RYYKLRTTDPSE
-187 AAIAEAIATDNEKR
+187 AAEFIRKAVAADAATR
-201 AEGPAL
+201 AEGATFEL
-207 AVYYTRAGQY
+207 YCSRGVYYAAPKGKNKIHVKEWNTREEARAGMED
-217 FIAVKDKAEIVLAT
+217 VAEL
-231 YDSREDARAA
+231 RR
-241 CQNDRAALIEK
+241 LWEK
-252 YNQLR
+252 IRN
-257 TIPAL
+257 TPAL
-262 RREWNR
+262 RRTTNR
-268 PRVGQDWRK
+268 PRVGVDYRQ
-277 GQDVTPDTF
+277 GQNMNPEAF
-286 AQVLPFRGVEFG
+286 AAAFPFRGVEFG
-298 NWVNQ
+298 NWLTQ
-303 TERAALLNSAFDG
+303 MDRAIRLNETFDALR
-316 FHDLAQVWGL
+316 DLCALCGL
-326 TAEEM
+326 TADAA
-331 TLSGSLAFAFAS
+331 TLKGWLAMAFGS
-343 RGIAGAAAH
+343 RGIPGAAAH
-352 YEAGHEVI
+352 FEHEHRVI
-360 NLTKKNGAGCMA
+360 NLTKEHGAGSLA
-372 HEWFHAVDWFAG
+372 HEWLHALDAFTAARFAG
-384 ALDGR
+384 SLGQFAIKDWGKLPEGELR
-389 DGLNR
+389 
-394 AQTEHPADSE
+394 
-404 RGEAARELMAA
+404 EAARALYSGL
-415 IKKTDFYSR
+415 IKSPFARRSEDLDYLKGKTYY
-424 SAELAKFSK
+424 AKAQ
-433 KGDYWV
+433 
-439 ENCELA
+439 ELA
-445 ARGFEGVCGV
+445 ARAFEVYV
-455 ILNAAGVCSD
+455 IELAKIKGWTLD
-465 FLVNLLGMDA
+465 FLANVTTREEWIAAYGDA
-475 FTAKDALHRS
+475 DE
-485 SIYPY
+485 YPY
-490 PSEAEAAE
+490 PTPAEVAELAPLFARFLSLAADAQELSKEAAQ
-498 LLPYY
+498 L
-503 LRFLRSVFGHAEVS
+503 FADG
-517 AEALQMAEAAH
+517 
-528 EKAEA
+528 
-533 EREAAAQV
+533 
-541 RAQREAEKKAK
+541 RAIMEQQREKAK
-552 EEARAEE
+552 ELQEQAAKEQAEQRAAATAARMEEMKQRTAEVCAECGASWSYVFESAGRAYAVGGGAGFAFHIWANGHVGFKVVRLNSRIKKSIRTAWGDTLEVRPGVDLEAFARKDLQYGFTGYSLYNSVFKGYATTWQEFSEKHAEDIRKGAQE
-559 LRKEAERQEAE
+559 FAPKAQEVKKEATTSET
-570 REAKAA
+570 AA
-576 EIAEIL
+576 Q
-582 SAIPGVTGARRLYC
+582 P
-596 YNAGVAVAALWDAQI
+596 
-611 ITVFASAQEAK
+611 
-622 TKPAAEIAAAVSVMA
+622 
-637 YKCKP
+637 
-642 ARTKNPRISARDHSV
+642 
-657 EFCKKSAAEFLDWVA
+657 
-672 AGAGCSRF
+672 
-680 AYEFA
+680 
-685 ELAAKHGRHAENFRA
+685 
-700 EAEKMAADIA
+700 
-710 RLKAEQTQKWAQ
+710 
-722 EAEKSAEQTNT
+722 TNT

-745 KGEKL
+745 KGEKR

-773 VAVIPAEGYDYRA
+773 VAVIPADGYDYRA

-808 QATDP
+808 QTTDP

-824 QSASADE
+824 QSAPAADE

-853 ISAAAALPEW
+853 IPAIAANRLTP
-863 LKVGA
+863 
-868 MVMTAPR
+868 T
-875 TMIDS
+875 
-880 RTMRPSFVDAE
+880 
-891 LMRVSAIDA
+891 
-900 DFVSLEHPK
+900 
-909 GILYGNMSI
+909 
-918 ATAYAADQLS
+918 
-928 PAPVADEQPEQSTDA
+928 DE
-943 QPEPVAIAASYGS
+943 PEPVAVAVSYGS
-956 EPEIPD
+956 EPETPD

-1012 AEGHGLLSASAC
+1012 AEGHGLLSVSAC

-1142 LLRESCTL
+1142 LLRESCTI

>member
-1 MNTSVNNTPAP
+1 MCVL
-12 VNNNRVNNAA
+12 VFG
-22 KIEDFGQ
+22 KIDGRIKKSIRTAWGDTLEVRPGVDLEAF
-29 KIGGARKDYYA
+29 ARKDLQYGFTGYSLYNSVFKGYA
-40 QLRELADI
+40 TTWQEFSEKHAEDI
-48 LAGIDCEALKKSS
+48 RKGAQEFAPKAQEVKKEATTS
-61 LSKLVKLPDLA
+61 
-72 RLYEAGALSEDA
+72 
-84 ARALLTI
+84 
-91 WRTIPARPSRPYRL
+91 
-105 ARWAEETA
+105 ETA
-113 EKVAQCAALLDGAAV
+113 AQ
-128 DEKTRT
+128 
-134 RLDFQILKVANW
+134 
-146 PAVPFS
+146 P
-152 FGRFSVEGPNWF
+152 
-164 ASDYRVIAGG
+164 
-174 RYYSRCQKLEDVP
+174 
-187 AAIAEAIATDNEKR
+187 
-201 AEGPAL
+201 
-207 AVYYTRAGQY
+207 
-217 FIAVKDKAEIVLAT
+217 
-231 YDSREDARAA
+231 
-241 CQNDRAALIEK
+241 
-252 YNQLR
+252 
-257 TIPAL
+257 
-262 RREWNR
+262 
-268 PRVGQDWRK
+268 
-277 GQDVTPDTF
+277 
-286 AQVLPFRGVEFG
+286 
-298 NWVNQ
+298 
-303 TERAALLNSAFDG
+303 
-316 FHDLAQVWGL
+316 
-326 TAEEM
+326 
-331 TLSGSLAFAFAS
+331 
-343 RGIAGAAAH
+343 
-352 YEAGHEVI
+352 
-360 NLTKKNGAGCMA
+360 
-372 HEWFHAVDWFAG
+372 
-384 ALDGR
+384 
-389 DGLNR
+389 
-394 AQTEHPADSE
+394 
-404 RGEAARELMAA
+404 
-415 IKKTDFYSR
+415 
-424 SAELAKFSK
+424 
-433 KGDYWV
+433 
-439 ENCELA
+439 
-445 ARGFEGVCGV
+445 
-455 ILNAAGVCSD
+455 
-465 FLVNLLGMDA
+465 
-475 FTAKDALHRS
+475 
-485 SIYPY
+485 
-490 PSEAEAAE
+490 
-498 LLPYY
+498 
-503 LRFLRSVFGHAEVS
+503 
-517 AEALQMAEAAH
+517 
-528 EKAEA
+528 
-533 EREAAAQV
+533 
-541 RAQREAEKKAK
+541 
-552 EEARAEE
+552 
-559 LRKEAERQEAE
+559 
-570 REAKAA
+570 
-576 EIAEIL
+576 
-582 SAIPGVTGARRLYC
+582 
-596 YNAGVAVAALWDAQI
+596 
-611 ITVFASAQEAK
+611 
-622 TKPAAEIAAAVSVMA
+622 
-637 YKCKP
+637 
-642 ARTKNPRISARDHSV
+642 
-657 EFCKKSAAEFLDWVA
+657 
-672 AGAGCSRF
+672 
-680 AYEFA
+680 
-685 ELAAKHGRHAENFRA
+685 
-700 EAEKMAADIA
+700 
-710 RLKAEQTQKWAQ
+710 
-722 EAEKSAEQTNT
+722 TNT

-745 KGEKL
+745 KGEKR

-824 QSASADE
+824 QSAPAADE

-837 EPATAPAC
+837 EPTTAPAC

-853 ISAAAALPEW
+853 IPAIAANRLTP
-863 LKVGA
+863 
-868 MVMTAPR
+868 
-875 TMIDS
+875 
-880 RTMRPSFVDAE
+880 
-891 LMRVSAIDA
+891 
-900 DFVSLEHPK
+900 
-909 GILYGNMSI
+909 
-918 ATAYAADQLS
+918 
-928 PAPVADEQPEQSTDA
+928 ADE
-943 QPEPVAIAASYGS
+943 PEPVAVAASYGS
-956 EPEIPD
+956 EPETPD
-962 AVPAAYY
+962 SVPAAYY

-1012 AEGHGLLSASAC
+1012 AEGHGLLSVSAC

>member
-1 MNTSVNNTPAP
+1 MNTSVNNTPAT

-22 KIEDFGQ
+22 KIQDFGQ
-29 KIGGARKDYYA
+29 KIGGARKDLA
-40 QLRELADI
+40 REQAD
-48 LAGIDCEALKKSS
+48 LVAAFAGLTVESLKTLS
-61 LSKLVKLPDLA
+61 LSKVVKFEQVQRLA
-72 RLYEAGALSEDA
+72 VSGAISAPA
-84 ARALLTI
+84 ACAAFAL
-91 WRTIPARPSRPYRL
+91 WRSIPARPSLSWKVGSWAEKTAARL
-105 ARWAEETA
+105 AQISAIIDGGEITENIKRMAEYR
-113 EKVAQCAALLDGAAV
+113 VLMAAGYPAA
-128 DEKTRT
+128 
-134 RLDFQILKVANW
+134 
-146 PAVPFS
+146 PFS
-152 FGRFSVEGPNWF
+152 FGRYSV
-164 ASDYRVIAGG
+164 DYYLTVNSPLCVMAG
-174 RYYSRCQKLEDVP
+174 RYYKLRTNDPSE
-187 AAIAEAIATDNEKR
+187 AAEFIRKAVAADAATR
-201 AEGPAL
+201 AEGATFEL
-207 AVYYTRAGQY
+207 YCSRGVYYAAPKGKNKIRVKEWNTREEARAGMED
-217 FIAVKDKAEIVLAT
+217 VAEL
-231 YDSREDARAA
+231 RR
-241 CQNDRAALIEK
+241 LWEK
-252 YNQLR
+252 IRN
-257 TIPAL
+257 TPAL
-262 RREWNR
+262 RRTTNR
-268 PRVGQDWRK
+268 PRVGVDYRQ
-277 GQDVTPDTF
+277 GQNMNPEAF
-286 AQVLPFRGVEFG
+286 AAAFPFRGVEFG
-298 NWVNQ
+298 NWLTQ
-303 TERAALLNSAFDG
+303 TDRAIRLNETFDALR
-316 FHDLAQVWGL
+316 DLCALCGL
-326 TAEEM
+326 TADAA
-331 TLSGSLAFAFAS
+331 TLKGWLAMAFGS
-343 RGIAGAAAH
+343 RGIPGAAAH
-352 YEAGHEVI
+352 FEHEHRVI
-360 NLTKKNGAGCMA
+360 NLTKEHGAGSLA
-372 HEWFHAVDWFAG
+372 HEWLHALDAFTAARFAG
-384 ALDGR
+384 SLGQFAIKDWGKLPEGELR
-389 DGLNR
+389 
-394 AQTEHPADSE
+394 
-404 RGEAARELMAA
+404 EAARALYSGL
-415 IKKTDFYSR
+415 IKSPFARRSEDLDYLKGKTYY
-424 SAELAKFSK
+424 AKAQ
-433 KGDYWV
+433 
-439 ENCELA
+439 ELA
-445 ARGFEGVCGV
+445 ARAFEVYV
-455 ILNAAGVCSD
+455 IELAKIKGWTLD
-465 FLVNLLGMDA
+465 FLANVTTREEWIAAYGDA
-475 FTAKDALHRS
+475 DE
-485 SIYPY
+485 YPY
-490 PSEAEAAE
+490 PTPAEVAELAPLFARFLSLAADAQELSKEAAQ
-498 LLPYY
+498 L
-503 LRFLRSVFGHAEVS
+503 FADG
-517 AEALQMAEAAH
+517 
-528 EKAEA
+528 
-533 EREAAAQV
+533 
-541 RAQREAEKKAK
+541 RAIMEQQREKAK
-552 EEARAEE
+552 ELQEQAAQEQAEQRAAATAARMEEMKQRTAEVCAECGASWSYVFESAGRAYAVGGGAGFAFHIWANGHVGFKVVRLNSRIKKSIRTAWGDTLEVRPGVDLEAFARKDLQYGFTGYSLYNSVFKGYATTWQEFSEKHAEDIRKGAQE
-559 LRKEAERQEAE
+559 FAPKAQEVKKEATTSET
-570 REAKAA
+570 AA
-576 EIAEIL
+576 Q
-582 SAIPGVTGARRLYC
+582 P
-596 YNAGVAVAALWDAQI
+596 
-611 ITVFASAQEAK
+611 
-622 TKPAAEIAAAVSVMA
+622 
-637 YKCKP
+637 
-642 ARTKNPRISARDHSV
+642 
-657 EFCKKSAAEFLDWVA
+657 
-672 AGAGCSRF
+672 
-680 AYEFA
+680 
-685 ELAAKHGRHAENFRA
+685 
-700 EAEKMAADIA
+700 
-710 RLKAEQTQKWAQ
+710 
-722 EAEKSAEQTNT
+722 TNT

-745 KGEKL
+745 KGEKR

-808 QATDP
+808 QATNP

-824 QSASADE
+824 QSAPAADE

-853 ISAAAALPEW
+853 IPAIAANRLTP
-863 LKVGA
+863 
-868 MVMTAPR
+868 
-875 TMIDS
+875 
-880 RTMRPSFVDAE
+880 
-891 LMRVSAIDA
+891 
-900 DFVSLEHPK
+900 
-909 GILYGNMSI
+909 
-918 ATAYAADQLS
+918 
-928 PAPVADEQPEQSTDA
+928 ADE
-943 QPEPVAIAASYGS
+943 PEPVAVAVSYGS
-956 EPEIPD
+956 DPETPD

-1012 AEGHGLLSASAC
+1012 AEGHGLLSVSAC

-1142 LLRESCTL
+1142 LLRESCAL